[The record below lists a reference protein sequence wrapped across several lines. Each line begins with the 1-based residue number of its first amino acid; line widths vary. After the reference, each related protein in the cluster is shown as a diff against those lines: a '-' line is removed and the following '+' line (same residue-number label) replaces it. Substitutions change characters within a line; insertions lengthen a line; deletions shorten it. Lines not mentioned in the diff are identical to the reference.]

1 MSSTINSFDKN
12 EIIMDRYEILAE
24 IGSGGFAT
32 TYKAMDHS
40 LDIPVAI
47 KAFHKHTGASMD
59 EAVKEAKIAAG
70 LYELEGIASARDFF
84 WYKETPCIIMDYVDG
99 TSIKDYVREHGRIRG
114 DKMLILIKPL
124 LQSLIKIHEKGIL
137 HRDISADN
145 ILLTEDG
152 RLKLIDF
159 GAARLSQ
166 NAQGDEYTIIFKRGF
181 APIEQCSAGGKQGPW
196 TDVYGICATMYY
208 MITGIVPDDS
218 VSRLIEDKQLPL
230 ERIDGVRLTPQ
241 AMSCIMKGLAV
252 RPEKRF
258 QSMSEF
264 YTALYAAKPSTLANI
279 LNNTTIQGGKVEN
292 GEANFTEKLLEDME
306 LSISHKKSR
315 RKKQI
320 IIGAVV
326 AVLLILSGSIWG
338 ILQHRS
344 TVKDQI
350 PHAPASSITPAI
362 NSTSAEPDADLHSSD
377 NPADAD
383 ADSTDT
389 PANAPDDP
397 DSSNTPANQPGN
409 SSSGNNSGNSAKKPA
424 IPALAKTP
432 AAPLPRRLPLR
443 KSQTPPR
450 RKRQNRLPRK
460 TTLTAIWMVFR
471 KDFPMKHYVINSSE
485 DILTQ
490 LHNQH
495 YQRTDLFLIR
505 KWRPAHVT
513 GSKQH
518 TITDPDNV
526 SERSGQNPADTAT
539 TDISDELR
547 QEAYLN
553 FYRQVKPFK
562 LASRQTIQRW
572 FGIGGYAVPH
582 RRQIL
587 ELALNLHFSLDE
599 TEDYLLHGLSQWN
612 LQVNDY
618 EEMLCMYCLENG
630 QDPETYRFMV
640 DFFETHTDQELR
652 PLQTARTDLLQKSY
666 ATKKSLS
673 VREFLVWMCHN
684 AELFKGYSMTVYSY
698 YVSLL
703 NEAFQYYQKQ
713 TEQDLMLLLERS
725 SYSRWKQTEQET
737 NPLFANETE
746 KDHIR
751 RYLKNVPRRKNN
763 DIAPDDLRTAQ
774 NYYAI
779 AYAPKARISS
789 LLAQLYHNGKSHEPT
804 RNNEM
809 YAELQDF
816 LGEEIQWENEKYIS
830 ELLSMSIQKEQ
841 QMLYQRA
848 FASLQPLDSTD
859 RCPDWITRHLQ
870 SRYPQLS
877 ADLTVKHA
885 TKIISAELKKQKTRV
900 RNIQRSDLLL
910 LIQYTFSVKY
920 DQKLQETLAP
930 YNREDATKGFLTL
943 ANTILTSCN
952 MRKVN
957 AQYRLDQLLL
967 SCITDEEIILLG
979 DLLDKTFFWT
989 D

>member
-218 VSRLIEDKQLPL
+218 VSRLIEDKLLPL

-350 PHAPASSITPAI
+350 PHAPASSITPAV

-409 SSSGNNSGNSAKKPA
+409 SGSGNNSGNSGKK
-424 IPALAKTP
+424 TG
-432 AAPLPRRLPLR
+432 
-443 KSQTPPR
+443 SG
-450 RKRQNRLPRK
+450 
-460 TTLTAIWMVFR
+460 
-471 KDFPMKHYVINSSE
+471 NSSG
-485 DILTQ
+485 
-490 LHNQH
+490 NS
-495 YQRTDLFLIR
+495 
-505 KWRPAHVT
+505 
-513 GSKQH
+513 GSGK
-518 TITDPDNV
+518 N
-526 SERSGQNPADTAT
+526 SGSSSGNSGSGKNFGSSSSKAT
-539 TDISDELR
+539 TS
-547 QEAYLN
+547 
-553 FYRQVKPFK
+553 
-562 LASRQTIQRW
+562 
-572 FGIGGYAVPH
+572 
-582 RRQIL
+582 
-587 ELALNLHFSLDE
+587 
-599 TEDYLLHGLSQWN
+599 
-612 LQVNDY
+612 
-618 EEMLCMYCLENG
+618 
-630 QDPETYRFMV
+630 
-640 DFFETHTDQELR
+640 
-652 PLQTARTDLLQKSY
+652 
-666 ATKKSLS
+666 KKS
-673 VREFLVWMCHN
+673 
-684 AELFKGYSMTVYSY
+684 G
-698 YVSLL
+698 
-703 NEAFQYYQKQ
+703 
-713 TEQDLMLLLERS
+713 S
-725 SYSRWKQTEQET
+725 SNSSGSAKSSGGSSSKATT
-737 NPLFANETE
+737 SKKSGSGNSSGSA
-746 KDHIR
+746 
-751 RYLKNVPRRKNN
+751 KNSGGSSSK
-763 DIAPDDLRTAQ
+763 ATT
-774 NYYAI
+774 
-779 AYAPKARISS
+779 APK
-789 LLAQLYHNGKSHEPT
+789 KSNTAPKKTAKPT
-804 RNNEM
+804 SPKN
-809 YAELQDF
+809 DF
-816 LGEEIQWENEKYIS
+816 
-830 ELLSMSIQKEQ
+830 
-841 QMLYQRA
+841 
-848 FASLQPLDSTD
+848 D
-859 RCPDWITRHLQ
+859 
-870 SRYPQLS
+870 
-877 ADLTVKHA
+877 
-885 TKIISAELKKQKTRV
+885 
-900 RNIQRSDLLL
+900 
-910 LIQYTFSVKY
+910 
-920 DQKLQETLAP
+920 
-930 YNREDATKGFLTL
+930 
-943 ANTILTSCN
+943 
-952 MRKVN
+952 
-957 AQYRLDQLLL
+957 
-967 SCITDEEIILLG
+967 G
-979 DLLDKTFFWT
+979 DLDGI
-989 D
+989 

>member
-218 VSRLIEDKQLPL
+218 VSRLIEDKLLPL

-252 RPEKRF
+252 RPEKRY

-264 YTALYAAKPSTLANI
+264 YTALYAAKPSTLSNI

-320 IIGAVV
+320 IIGTVV

-362 NSTSAEPDADLHSSD
+362 NSTSAEPDKDLHSSD
-377 NPADAD
+377 NPAEAD

-409 SSSGNNSGNSAKKPA
+409 TGKKTGSGNSSDNSGSGKSSGGSSSKATTSKKSGSGNSSGSAKSSGGSSSKATTSKKSASGNSSGSTKSSGDSSSKATTSKKSGSGNSSGSAKSSGGSSSKATTAPKKSNTAPKKTAKPA
-424 IPALAKTP
+424 SP
-432 AAPLPRRLPLR
+432 
-443 KSQTPPR
+443 
-450 RKRQNRLPRK
+450 
-460 TTLTAIWMVFR
+460 
-471 KDFPMKHYVINSSE
+471 
-485 DILTQ
+485 
-490 LHNQH
+490 
-495 YQRTDLFLIR
+495 
-505 KWRPAHVT
+505 
-513 GSKQH
+513 
-518 TITDPDNV
+518 
-526 SERSGQNPADTAT
+526 
-539 TDISDELR
+539 
-547 QEAYLN
+547 
-553 FYRQVKPFK
+553 
-562 LASRQTIQRW
+562 
-572 FGIGGYAVPH
+572 
-582 RRQIL
+582 
-587 ELALNLHFSLDE
+587 
-599 TEDYLLHGLSQWN
+599 
-612 LQVNDY
+612 
-618 EEMLCMYCLENG
+618 
-630 QDPETYRFMV
+630 
-640 DFFETHTDQELR
+640 
-652 PLQTARTDLLQKSY
+652 
-666 ATKKSLS
+666 
-673 VREFLVWMCHN
+673 
-684 AELFKGYSMTVYSY
+684 
-698 YVSLL
+698 
-703 NEAFQYYQKQ
+703 
-713 TEQDLMLLLERS
+713 
-725 SYSRWKQTEQET
+725 
-737 NPLFANETE
+737 
-746 KDHIR
+746 
-751 RYLKNVPRRKNN
+751 KNN
-763 DIAPDDLRTAQ
+763 FD
-774 NYYAI
+774 
-779 AYAPKARISS
+779 
-789 LLAQLYHNGKSHEPT
+789 
-804 RNNEM
+804 
-809 YAELQDF
+809 
-816 LGEEIQWENEKYIS
+816 
-830 ELLSMSIQKEQ
+830 
-841 QMLYQRA
+841 
-848 FASLQPLDSTD
+848 
-859 RCPDWITRHLQ
+859 
-870 SRYPQLS
+870 
-877 ADLTVKHA
+877 
-885 TKIISAELKKQKTRV
+885 
-900 RNIQRSDLLL
+900 
-910 LIQYTFSVKY
+910 
-920 DQKLQETLAP
+920 
-930 YNREDATKGFLTL
+930 
-943 ANTILTSCN
+943 
-952 MRKVN
+952 
-957 AQYRLDQLLL
+957 
-967 SCITDEEIILLG
+967 G
-979 DLLDKTFFWT
+979 DLDGI
-989 D
+989 

>member
-218 VSRLIEDKQLPL
+218 VSRLIEDKLLPL

-350 PHAPASSITPAI
+350 PHAPASSITPAV

-377 NPADAD
+377 NPAD

-409 SSSGNNSGNSAKKPA
+409 SGSGNNSGNSGKKNGNSGSGKNSGSSSGNSGSDKNFGNSSSKA
-424 IPALAKTP
+424 TTSKKSGSGNSSGSAKTSGGSSSK
-432 AAPLPRRLPLR
+432 ATTSK
-443 KSQTPPR
+443 KSGSG
-450 RKRQNRLPRK
+450 
-460 TTLTAIWMVFR
+460 
-471 KDFPMKHYVINSSE
+471 NSS
-485 DILTQ
+485 
-490 LHNQH
+490 
-495 YQRTDLFLIR
+495 
-505 KWRPAHVT
+505 
-513 GSKQH
+513 GSAK
-518 TITDPDNV
+518 
-526 SERSGQNPADTAT
+526 RSGGSSSKAT
-539 TDISDELR
+539 T
-547 QEAYLN
+547 A
-553 FYRQVKPFK
+553 P
-562 LASRQTIQRW
+562 
-572 FGIGGYAVPH
+572 
-582 RRQIL
+582 
-587 ELALNLHFSLDE
+587 
-599 TEDYLLHGLSQWN
+599 
-612 LQVNDY
+612 
-618 EEMLCMYCLENG
+618 
-630 QDPETYRFMV
+630 
-640 DFFETHTDQELR
+640 
-652 PLQTARTDLLQKSY
+652 
-666 ATKKSLS
+666 KKS
-673 VREFLVWMCHN
+673 N
-684 AELFKGYSMTVYSY
+684 T
-698 YVSLL
+698 
-703 NEAFQYYQKQ
+703 
-713 TEQDLMLLLERS
+713 
-725 SYSRWKQTEQET
+725 
-737 NPLFANETE
+737 
-746 KDHIR
+746 
-751 RYLKNVPRRKNN
+751 
-763 DIAPDDLRTAQ
+763 
-774 NYYAI
+774 
-779 AYAPKARISS
+779 APKKTA
-789 LLAQLYHNGKSHEPT
+789 KPT
-804 RNNEM
+804 SPKN
-809 YAELQDF
+809 DF
-816 LGEEIQWENEKYIS
+816 
-830 ELLSMSIQKEQ
+830 
-841 QMLYQRA
+841 
-848 FASLQPLDSTD
+848 D
-859 RCPDWITRHLQ
+859 
-870 SRYPQLS
+870 
-877 ADLTVKHA
+877 
-885 TKIISAELKKQKTRV
+885 
-900 RNIQRSDLLL
+900 
-910 LIQYTFSVKY
+910 
-920 DQKLQETLAP
+920 
-930 YNREDATKGFLTL
+930 
-943 ANTILTSCN
+943 
-952 MRKVN
+952 
-957 AQYRLDQLLL
+957 
-967 SCITDEEIILLG
+967 G
-979 DLLDKTFFWT
+979 DLDGI
-989 D
+989 

>member
-218 VSRLIEDKQLPL
+218 VSRLIEDKLLPL

-350 PHAPASSITPAI
+350 PHAPASSITPAV

-409 SSSGNNSGNSAKKPA
+409 SGSGNNSGNSGKKNGSGNSSGNSGSGKNSGSSSGNSGSDKNFGRSSSKATTSKKSSSGNSSGSAKNSGDSSSKATTSKKSGSGNSSGSAKNSGGSSSKATTAPKKSNTAPKKTAKPA
-424 IPALAKTP
+424 SP
-432 AAPLPRRLPLR
+432 
-443 KSQTPPR
+443 
-450 RKRQNRLPRK
+450 
-460 TTLTAIWMVFR
+460 
-471 KDFPMKHYVINSSE
+471 
-485 DILTQ
+485 
-490 LHNQH
+490 
-495 YQRTDLFLIR
+495 
-505 KWRPAHVT
+505 
-513 GSKQH
+513 
-518 TITDPDNV
+518 
-526 SERSGQNPADTAT
+526 
-539 TDISDELR
+539 
-547 QEAYLN
+547 
-553 FYRQVKPFK
+553 
-562 LASRQTIQRW
+562 
-572 FGIGGYAVPH
+572 
-582 RRQIL
+582 
-587 ELALNLHFSLDE
+587 
-599 TEDYLLHGLSQWN
+599 
-612 LQVNDY
+612 
-618 EEMLCMYCLENG
+618 
-630 QDPETYRFMV
+630 
-640 DFFETHTDQELR
+640 
-652 PLQTARTDLLQKSY
+652 
-666 ATKKSLS
+666 
-673 VREFLVWMCHN
+673 
-684 AELFKGYSMTVYSY
+684 
-698 YVSLL
+698 
-703 NEAFQYYQKQ
+703 
-713 TEQDLMLLLERS
+713 
-725 SYSRWKQTEQET
+725 
-737 NPLFANETE
+737 
-746 KDHIR
+746 
-751 RYLKNVPRRKNN
+751 KNN
-763 DIAPDDLRTAQ
+763 FD
-774 NYYAI
+774 
-779 AYAPKARISS
+779 
-789 LLAQLYHNGKSHEPT
+789 
-804 RNNEM
+804 
-809 YAELQDF
+809 
-816 LGEEIQWENEKYIS
+816 
-830 ELLSMSIQKEQ
+830 
-841 QMLYQRA
+841 
-848 FASLQPLDSTD
+848 
-859 RCPDWITRHLQ
+859 
-870 SRYPQLS
+870 
-877 ADLTVKHA
+877 
-885 TKIISAELKKQKTRV
+885 
-900 RNIQRSDLLL
+900 
-910 LIQYTFSVKY
+910 
-920 DQKLQETLAP
+920 
-930 YNREDATKGFLTL
+930 
-943 ANTILTSCN
+943 
-952 MRKVN
+952 
-957 AQYRLDQLLL
+957 
-967 SCITDEEIILLG
+967 G
-979 DLLDKTFFWT
+979 DLDGI
-989 D
+989 

>member
-218 VSRLIEDKQLPL
+218 VSRLIEDKLLPL

-350 PHAPASSITPAI
+350 PHAPASSITPAV

-409 SSSGNNSGNSAKKPA
+409 SGSGNNSGNSGKKNG
-424 IPALAKTP
+424 
-432 AAPLPRRLPLR
+432 
-443 KSQTPPR
+443 SS
-450 RKRQNRLPRK
+450 
-460 TTLTAIWMVFR
+460 
-471 KDFPMKHYVINSSE
+471 NSSG
-485 DILTQ
+485 
-490 LHNQH
+490 NS
-495 YQRTDLFLIR
+495 
-505 KWRPAHVT
+505 
-513 GSKQH
+513 GSGKNSRSSSGNSGSDKNSRSSGKNSSGSSSKA
-518 TITDPDNV
+518 TTSKKSDSGN
-526 SERSGQNPADTAT
+526 SSGSAKSSGGSSSKATTSKKSGSGNSSGSAKRSGGSSSKAT
-539 TDISDELR
+539 T
-547 QEAYLN
+547 A
-553 FYRQVKPFK
+553 P
-562 LASRQTIQRW
+562 
-572 FGIGGYAVPH
+572 
-582 RRQIL
+582 
-587 ELALNLHFSLDE
+587 
-599 TEDYLLHGLSQWN
+599 
-612 LQVNDY
+612 
-618 EEMLCMYCLENG
+618 
-630 QDPETYRFMV
+630 
-640 DFFETHTDQELR
+640 
-652 PLQTARTDLLQKSY
+652 
-666 ATKKSLS
+666 KKS
-673 VREFLVWMCHN
+673 N
-684 AELFKGYSMTVYSY
+684 T
-698 YVSLL
+698 
-703 NEAFQYYQKQ
+703 
-713 TEQDLMLLLERS
+713 
-725 SYSRWKQTEQET
+725 
-737 NPLFANETE
+737 
-746 KDHIR
+746 
-751 RYLKNVPRRKNN
+751 
-763 DIAPDDLRTAQ
+763 
-774 NYYAI
+774 
-779 AYAPKARISS
+779 APKKTA
-789 LLAQLYHNGKSHEPT
+789 KPT
-804 RNNEM
+804 SPKN
-809 YAELQDF
+809 DF
-816 LGEEIQWENEKYIS
+816 
-830 ELLSMSIQKEQ
+830 
-841 QMLYQRA
+841 
-848 FASLQPLDSTD
+848 D
-859 RCPDWITRHLQ
+859 
-870 SRYPQLS
+870 
-877 ADLTVKHA
+877 
-885 TKIISAELKKQKTRV
+885 
-900 RNIQRSDLLL
+900 
-910 LIQYTFSVKY
+910 
-920 DQKLQETLAP
+920 
-930 YNREDATKGFLTL
+930 
-943 ANTILTSCN
+943 
-952 MRKVN
+952 
-957 AQYRLDQLLL
+957 
-967 SCITDEEIILLG
+967 G
-979 DLLDKTFFWT
+979 DLDGI
-989 D
+989 

>member
-114 DKMLILIKPL
+114 DKLLILIKPL

-218 VSRLIEDKQLPL
+218 VSRLIEDKLLPL

-252 RPEKRF
+252 RPEKRY

-326 AVLLILSGSIWG
+326 VVLLILSGIIWG

-350 PHAPASSITPAI
+350 PPDPASSITPAI

-377 NPADAD
+377 KPTNAD

-389 PANAPDDP
+389 PANAPDGP
-397 DSSNTPANQPGN
+397 DISNTPANQPGN
-409 SSSGNNSGNSAKKPA
+409 TGKKTGSGNSSGNSGSGKNSGSSSSKATTSKKSGSGNSSGSAKSSGGSSSKATTAPKKSNTAPKKTAKPA
-424 IPALAKTP
+424 SP
-432 AAPLPRRLPLR
+432 
-443 KSQTPPR
+443 
-450 RKRQNRLPRK
+450 
-460 TTLTAIWMVFR
+460 
-471 KDFPMKHYVINSSE
+471 
-485 DILTQ
+485 
-490 LHNQH
+490 
-495 YQRTDLFLIR
+495 
-505 KWRPAHVT
+505 
-513 GSKQH
+513 
-518 TITDPDNV
+518 
-526 SERSGQNPADTAT
+526 
-539 TDISDELR
+539 
-547 QEAYLN
+547 
-553 FYRQVKPFK
+553 
-562 LASRQTIQRW
+562 
-572 FGIGGYAVPH
+572 
-582 RRQIL
+582 
-587 ELALNLHFSLDE
+587 
-599 TEDYLLHGLSQWN
+599 
-612 LQVNDY
+612 
-618 EEMLCMYCLENG
+618 
-630 QDPETYRFMV
+630 
-640 DFFETHTDQELR
+640 
-652 PLQTARTDLLQKSY
+652 
-666 ATKKSLS
+666 
-673 VREFLVWMCHN
+673 
-684 AELFKGYSMTVYSY
+684 
-698 YVSLL
+698 
-703 NEAFQYYQKQ
+703 
-713 TEQDLMLLLERS
+713 
-725 SYSRWKQTEQET
+725 
-737 NPLFANETE
+737 
-746 KDHIR
+746 
-751 RYLKNVPRRKNN
+751 KNN
-763 DIAPDDLRTAQ
+763 FD
-774 NYYAI
+774 
-779 AYAPKARISS
+779 
-789 LLAQLYHNGKSHEPT
+789 
-804 RNNEM
+804 
-809 YAELQDF
+809 
-816 LGEEIQWENEKYIS
+816 
-830 ELLSMSIQKEQ
+830 
-841 QMLYQRA
+841 
-848 FASLQPLDSTD
+848 
-859 RCPDWITRHLQ
+859 
-870 SRYPQLS
+870 
-877 ADLTVKHA
+877 
-885 TKIISAELKKQKTRV
+885 
-900 RNIQRSDLLL
+900 
-910 LIQYTFSVKY
+910 
-920 DQKLQETLAP
+920 
-930 YNREDATKGFLTL
+930 
-943 ANTILTSCN
+943 
-952 MRKVN
+952 
-957 AQYRLDQLLL
+957 
-967 SCITDEEIILLG
+967 G
-979 DLLDKTFFWT
+979 DLDGI
-989 D
+989 

>member
-181 APIEQCSAGGKQGPW
+181 APIEQCSAGGKQGSW

-218 VSRLIEDKQLPL
+218 VSRLIEDKLLPL

-350 PHAPASSITPAI
+350 PHAPASSITPAV

-409 SSSGNNSGNSAKKPA
+409 SGSGNNSGNSGKKTGSGNSSGNSGSGKNSGSSSGNSGSGKNFGSSSSKATTSKKSGSGNSSGSAKSSGGSSSKATTSKKSGSGNSSGSAKNSGGSSSKATTSKKSGSGNSSGSAKNSGGSSSKATTAPKKSNTAPKKTAKPA
-424 IPALAKTP
+424 SP
-432 AAPLPRRLPLR
+432 
-443 KSQTPPR
+443 
-450 RKRQNRLPRK
+450 
-460 TTLTAIWMVFR
+460 
-471 KDFPMKHYVINSSE
+471 
-485 DILTQ
+485 
-490 LHNQH
+490 
-495 YQRTDLFLIR
+495 
-505 KWRPAHVT
+505 
-513 GSKQH
+513 
-518 TITDPDNV
+518 
-526 SERSGQNPADTAT
+526 
-539 TDISDELR
+539 
-547 QEAYLN
+547 
-553 FYRQVKPFK
+553 
-562 LASRQTIQRW
+562 
-572 FGIGGYAVPH
+572 
-582 RRQIL
+582 
-587 ELALNLHFSLDE
+587 
-599 TEDYLLHGLSQWN
+599 
-612 LQVNDY
+612 
-618 EEMLCMYCLENG
+618 
-630 QDPETYRFMV
+630 
-640 DFFETHTDQELR
+640 
-652 PLQTARTDLLQKSY
+652 
-666 ATKKSLS
+666 
-673 VREFLVWMCHN
+673 
-684 AELFKGYSMTVYSY
+684 
-698 YVSLL
+698 
-703 NEAFQYYQKQ
+703 
-713 TEQDLMLLLERS
+713 
-725 SYSRWKQTEQET
+725 
-737 NPLFANETE
+737 
-746 KDHIR
+746 
-751 RYLKNVPRRKNN
+751 KNN
-763 DIAPDDLRTAQ
+763 FD
-774 NYYAI
+774 
-779 AYAPKARISS
+779 
-789 LLAQLYHNGKSHEPT
+789 
-804 RNNEM
+804 
-809 YAELQDF
+809 
-816 LGEEIQWENEKYIS
+816 
-830 ELLSMSIQKEQ
+830 
-841 QMLYQRA
+841 
-848 FASLQPLDSTD
+848 
-859 RCPDWITRHLQ
+859 
-870 SRYPQLS
+870 
-877 ADLTVKHA
+877 
-885 TKIISAELKKQKTRV
+885 
-900 RNIQRSDLLL
+900 
-910 LIQYTFSVKY
+910 
-920 DQKLQETLAP
+920 
-930 YNREDATKGFLTL
+930 
-943 ANTILTSCN
+943 
-952 MRKVN
+952 
-957 AQYRLDQLLL
+957 
-967 SCITDEEIILLG
+967 G
-979 DLLDKTFFWT
+979 DLDGI
-989 D
+989 

>member
-218 VSRLIEDKQLPL
+218 VSRLIEDKLLPL

-350 PHAPASSITPAI
+350 PHAPASSITPAV

-409 SSSGNNSGNSAKKPA
+409 SGSGNNSGNSGKKTGSGNSSGNSGSGKNSGSSSGNSGSGKKSGSSSGNSGSGKNFGSSSSKATTSKKSGSGNSSGSAKSSGGSSSKATTSKKSGSGNSSGSAKNSGGSSSKATTAPKKSNTAPKKTAKPA
-424 IPALAKTP
+424 SP
-432 AAPLPRRLPLR
+432 
-443 KSQTPPR
+443 
-450 RKRQNRLPRK
+450 
-460 TTLTAIWMVFR
+460 
-471 KDFPMKHYVINSSE
+471 
-485 DILTQ
+485 
-490 LHNQH
+490 
-495 YQRTDLFLIR
+495 
-505 KWRPAHVT
+505 
-513 GSKQH
+513 
-518 TITDPDNV
+518 
-526 SERSGQNPADTAT
+526 
-539 TDISDELR
+539 
-547 QEAYLN
+547 
-553 FYRQVKPFK
+553 
-562 LASRQTIQRW
+562 
-572 FGIGGYAVPH
+572 
-582 RRQIL
+582 
-587 ELALNLHFSLDE
+587 
-599 TEDYLLHGLSQWN
+599 
-612 LQVNDY
+612 
-618 EEMLCMYCLENG
+618 
-630 QDPETYRFMV
+630 
-640 DFFETHTDQELR
+640 
-652 PLQTARTDLLQKSY
+652 
-666 ATKKSLS
+666 
-673 VREFLVWMCHN
+673 
-684 AELFKGYSMTVYSY
+684 
-698 YVSLL
+698 
-703 NEAFQYYQKQ
+703 
-713 TEQDLMLLLERS
+713 
-725 SYSRWKQTEQET
+725 
-737 NPLFANETE
+737 
-746 KDHIR
+746 
-751 RYLKNVPRRKNN
+751 KNN
-763 DIAPDDLRTAQ
+763 FD
-774 NYYAI
+774 
-779 AYAPKARISS
+779 
-789 LLAQLYHNGKSHEPT
+789 
-804 RNNEM
+804 
-809 YAELQDF
+809 
-816 LGEEIQWENEKYIS
+816 
-830 ELLSMSIQKEQ
+830 
-841 QMLYQRA
+841 
-848 FASLQPLDSTD
+848 
-859 RCPDWITRHLQ
+859 
-870 SRYPQLS
+870 
-877 ADLTVKHA
+877 
-885 TKIISAELKKQKTRV
+885 
-900 RNIQRSDLLL
+900 
-910 LIQYTFSVKY
+910 
-920 DQKLQETLAP
+920 
-930 YNREDATKGFLTL
+930 
-943 ANTILTSCN
+943 
-952 MRKVN
+952 
-957 AQYRLDQLLL
+957 
-967 SCITDEEIILLG
+967 G
-979 DLLDKTFFWT
+979 DLDGI
-989 D
+989 

>member
-196 TDVYGICATMYY
+196 TDVYGICDTMYY

-218 VSRLIEDKQLPL
+218 VSRLIEDKLLPL
-230 ERIDGVRLTPQ
+230 ERIDGVRLMPQ

-306 LSISHKKSR
+306 LSISHKKSKK
-315 RKKQI
+315 KKQI

-409 SSSGNNSGNSAKKPA
+409 SGKKNGSGNSSGNSGSGKNSGSSSSKVTTSKKSGSGNSGKNSGGSSGNSGSGKNSRSSSGNSGSGKNSGSSSGNSGSGKNFGSSSSRATTSKKSGSGNSGKNSGGSSSKATTAPKKSNTAPKKTAKPA
-424 IPALAKTP
+424 SPK
-432 AAPLPRRLPLR
+432 
-443 KSQTPPR
+443 
-450 RKRQNRLPRK
+450 N
-460 TTLTAIWMVFR
+460 
-471 KDFPMKHYVINSSE
+471 DF
-485 DILTQ
+485 D
-490 LHNQH
+490 
-495 YQRTDLFLIR
+495 
-505 KWRPAHVT
+505 
-513 GSKQH
+513 
-518 TITDPDNV
+518 
-526 SERSGQNPADTAT
+526 
-539 TDISDELR
+539 
-547 QEAYLN
+547 
-553 FYRQVKPFK
+553 
-562 LASRQTIQRW
+562 
-572 FGIGGYAVPH
+572 
-582 RRQIL
+582 
-587 ELALNLHFSLDE
+587 
-599 TEDYLLHGLSQWN
+599 
-612 LQVNDY
+612 
-618 EEMLCMYCLENG
+618 
-630 QDPETYRFMV
+630 
-640 DFFETHTDQELR
+640 
-652 PLQTARTDLLQKSY
+652 
-666 ATKKSLS
+666 
-673 VREFLVWMCHN
+673 
-684 AELFKGYSMTVYSY
+684 
-698 YVSLL
+698 
-703 NEAFQYYQKQ
+703 
-713 TEQDLMLLLERS
+713 
-725 SYSRWKQTEQET
+725 
-737 NPLFANETE
+737 
-746 KDHIR
+746 
-751 RYLKNVPRRKNN
+751 
-763 DIAPDDLRTAQ
+763 
-774 NYYAI
+774 
-779 AYAPKARISS
+779 
-789 LLAQLYHNGKSHEPT
+789 
-804 RNNEM
+804 
-809 YAELQDF
+809 
-816 LGEEIQWENEKYIS
+816 
-830 ELLSMSIQKEQ
+830 
-841 QMLYQRA
+841 
-848 FASLQPLDSTD
+848 
-859 RCPDWITRHLQ
+859 
-870 SRYPQLS
+870 
-877 ADLTVKHA
+877 
-885 TKIISAELKKQKTRV
+885 
-900 RNIQRSDLLL
+900 
-910 LIQYTFSVKY
+910 
-920 DQKLQETLAP
+920 
-930 YNREDATKGFLTL
+930 
-943 ANTILTSCN
+943 
-952 MRKVN
+952 
-957 AQYRLDQLLL
+957 
-967 SCITDEEIILLG
+967 G
-979 DLLDKTFFWT
+979 DLDGI
-989 D
+989 

>member
-218 VSRLIEDKQLPL
+218 VSRLIEDKLLPL

-326 AVLLILSGSIWG
+326 AVLLILSGGIWG

-409 SSSGNNSGNSAKKPA
+409 SGKKNGSGNSSGNSGSGKNSGSSSSKVTTSKKSGSGNSGK
-424 IPALAKTP
+424 
-432 AAPLPRRLPLR
+432 
-443 KSQTPPR
+443 
-450 RKRQNRLPRK
+450 
-460 TTLTAIWMVFR
+460 
-471 KDFPMKHYVINSSE
+471 NSG
-485 DILTQ
+485 
-490 LHNQH
+490 
-495 YQRTDLFLIR
+495 
-505 KWRPAHVT
+505 
-513 GSKQH
+513 GSSGNSGSGK
-518 TITDPDNV
+518 N
-526 SERSGQNPADTAT
+526 SRSSSGNSGSGKNSGSSSGNSGSGKNFGSSSSRAT
-539 TDISDELR
+539 TS
-547 QEAYLN
+547 
-553 FYRQVKPFK
+553 
-562 LASRQTIQRW
+562 
-572 FGIGGYAVPH
+572 
-582 RRQIL
+582 
-587 ELALNLHFSLDE
+587 
-599 TEDYLLHGLSQWN
+599 
-612 LQVNDY
+612 
-618 EEMLCMYCLENG
+618 
-630 QDPETYRFMV
+630 
-640 DFFETHTDQELR
+640 
-652 PLQTARTDLLQKSY
+652 
-666 ATKKSLS
+666 KKSGS
-673 VREFLVWMCHN
+673 GN
-684 AELFKGYSMTVYSY
+684 SGKNSGGSSSKATTAPKKSNTAPKKTAKP
-698 YVSLL
+698 VS
-703 NEAFQYYQKQ
+703 
-713 TEQDLMLLLERS
+713 
-725 SYSRWKQTEQET
+725 
-737 NPLFANETE
+737 P
-746 KDHIR
+746 
-751 RYLKNVPRRKNN
+751 KNN
-763 DIAPDDLRTAQ
+763 FD
-774 NYYAI
+774 
-779 AYAPKARISS
+779 
-789 LLAQLYHNGKSHEPT
+789 
-804 RNNEM
+804 
-809 YAELQDF
+809 
-816 LGEEIQWENEKYIS
+816 
-830 ELLSMSIQKEQ
+830 
-841 QMLYQRA
+841 
-848 FASLQPLDSTD
+848 
-859 RCPDWITRHLQ
+859 
-870 SRYPQLS
+870 
-877 ADLTVKHA
+877 
-885 TKIISAELKKQKTRV
+885 
-900 RNIQRSDLLL
+900 
-910 LIQYTFSVKY
+910 
-920 DQKLQETLAP
+920 
-930 YNREDATKGFLTL
+930 
-943 ANTILTSCN
+943 
-952 MRKVN
+952 
-957 AQYRLDQLLL
+957 
-967 SCITDEEIILLG
+967 G
-979 DLLDKTFFWT
+979 DLDGI
-989 D
+989 

>member
-218 VSRLIEDKQLPL
+218 VSRLIEDKLLPL

-350 PHAPASSITPAI
+350 PHAPASSITPAV

-397 DSSNTPANQPGN
+397 DSSNTPADQPGN
-409 SSSGNNSGNSAKKPA
+409 SGSGNNSGNSGKKTGSGNSSGNSGSGKNSGSSSGNSGSGKNFGSSSSKATTSKKSGSGNSSGSAKSSGGSSSKATTSKKSGSGNSSGSAKNSGGSSSKATTAPKKSNTAPKKTAKPA
-424 IPALAKTP
+424 SP
-432 AAPLPRRLPLR
+432 
-443 KSQTPPR
+443 
-450 RKRQNRLPRK
+450 
-460 TTLTAIWMVFR
+460 
-471 KDFPMKHYVINSSE
+471 
-485 DILTQ
+485 
-490 LHNQH
+490 
-495 YQRTDLFLIR
+495 
-505 KWRPAHVT
+505 
-513 GSKQH
+513 
-518 TITDPDNV
+518 
-526 SERSGQNPADTAT
+526 
-539 TDISDELR
+539 
-547 QEAYLN
+547 
-553 FYRQVKPFK
+553 
-562 LASRQTIQRW
+562 
-572 FGIGGYAVPH
+572 
-582 RRQIL
+582 
-587 ELALNLHFSLDE
+587 
-599 TEDYLLHGLSQWN
+599 
-612 LQVNDY
+612 
-618 EEMLCMYCLENG
+618 
-630 QDPETYRFMV
+630 
-640 DFFETHTDQELR
+640 
-652 PLQTARTDLLQKSY
+652 
-666 ATKKSLS
+666 
-673 VREFLVWMCHN
+673 
-684 AELFKGYSMTVYSY
+684 
-698 YVSLL
+698 
-703 NEAFQYYQKQ
+703 
-713 TEQDLMLLLERS
+713 
-725 SYSRWKQTEQET
+725 
-737 NPLFANETE
+737 
-746 KDHIR
+746 
-751 RYLKNVPRRKNN
+751 KNN
-763 DIAPDDLRTAQ
+763 FD
-774 NYYAI
+774 
-779 AYAPKARISS
+779 
-789 LLAQLYHNGKSHEPT
+789 
-804 RNNEM
+804 
-809 YAELQDF
+809 
-816 LGEEIQWENEKYIS
+816 
-830 ELLSMSIQKEQ
+830 
-841 QMLYQRA
+841 
-848 FASLQPLDSTD
+848 
-859 RCPDWITRHLQ
+859 
-870 SRYPQLS
+870 
-877 ADLTVKHA
+877 
-885 TKIISAELKKQKTRV
+885 
-900 RNIQRSDLLL
+900 
-910 LIQYTFSVKY
+910 
-920 DQKLQETLAP
+920 
-930 YNREDATKGFLTL
+930 
-943 ANTILTSCN
+943 
-952 MRKVN
+952 
-957 AQYRLDQLLL
+957 
-967 SCITDEEIILLG
+967 G
-979 DLLDKTFFWT
+979 DLDGI
-989 D
+989 

>member
-218 VSRLIEDKQLPL
+218 VSRLIEDKLLPL

-252 RPEKRF
+252 RPEKRY

-320 IIGAVV
+320 IIGAIV
-326 AVLLILSGSIWG
+326 AILLILSGITWG

-350 PHAPASSITPAI
+350 PPDPASSITPAI

-377 NPADAD
+377 KPTNAN

-389 PANAPDDP
+389 PAIAPDDP

-409 SSSGNNSGNSAKKPA
+409 TGKKTGSGNSSGSTKSSGDSSSKATTSKKSGSGNSSGSAKSSGGSSSKATTAPKKSNTAPKKTAKPA
-424 IPALAKTP
+424 SP
-432 AAPLPRRLPLR
+432 
-443 KSQTPPR
+443 
-450 RKRQNRLPRK
+450 
-460 TTLTAIWMVFR
+460 
-471 KDFPMKHYVINSSE
+471 
-485 DILTQ
+485 
-490 LHNQH
+490 
-495 YQRTDLFLIR
+495 
-505 KWRPAHVT
+505 
-513 GSKQH
+513 
-518 TITDPDNV
+518 
-526 SERSGQNPADTAT
+526 
-539 TDISDELR
+539 
-547 QEAYLN
+547 
-553 FYRQVKPFK
+553 
-562 LASRQTIQRW
+562 
-572 FGIGGYAVPH
+572 
-582 RRQIL
+582 
-587 ELALNLHFSLDE
+587 
-599 TEDYLLHGLSQWN
+599 
-612 LQVNDY
+612 
-618 EEMLCMYCLENG
+618 
-630 QDPETYRFMV
+630 
-640 DFFETHTDQELR
+640 
-652 PLQTARTDLLQKSY
+652 
-666 ATKKSLS
+666 
-673 VREFLVWMCHN
+673 
-684 AELFKGYSMTVYSY
+684 
-698 YVSLL
+698 
-703 NEAFQYYQKQ
+703 
-713 TEQDLMLLLERS
+713 
-725 SYSRWKQTEQET
+725 
-737 NPLFANETE
+737 
-746 KDHIR
+746 
-751 RYLKNVPRRKNN
+751 KNN
-763 DIAPDDLRTAQ
+763 FD
-774 NYYAI
+774 
-779 AYAPKARISS
+779 
-789 LLAQLYHNGKSHEPT
+789 
-804 RNNEM
+804 
-809 YAELQDF
+809 
-816 LGEEIQWENEKYIS
+816 
-830 ELLSMSIQKEQ
+830 
-841 QMLYQRA
+841 
-848 FASLQPLDSTD
+848 
-859 RCPDWITRHLQ
+859 
-870 SRYPQLS
+870 
-877 ADLTVKHA
+877 
-885 TKIISAELKKQKTRV
+885 
-900 RNIQRSDLLL
+900 
-910 LIQYTFSVKY
+910 
-920 DQKLQETLAP
+920 
-930 YNREDATKGFLTL
+930 
-943 ANTILTSCN
+943 
-952 MRKVN
+952 
-957 AQYRLDQLLL
+957 
-967 SCITDEEIILLG
+967 G
-979 DLLDKTFFWT
+979 DLDGI
-989 D
+989 

>member
-218 VSRLIEDKQLPL
+218 VSRLIEDKLLPL

-350 PHAPASSITPAI
+350 PHAPASSITPAV

-377 NPADAD
+377 NPAD

-409 SSSGNNSGNSAKKPA
+409 SGSGNNSGNSGKKTGSGNSSGNSGSGKNSGSSSGNSGSGKNFGSSSSKATTSKKSGSGNSSGSAKSSGGSSSKATTSKKSGSGNSSGSAKNSGGSSSKATTSKKSGSGNSSGSAKNSGGSSSKATTAPKKSNTAPKKTAKPA
-424 IPALAKTP
+424 SP
-432 AAPLPRRLPLR
+432 
-443 KSQTPPR
+443 
-450 RKRQNRLPRK
+450 
-460 TTLTAIWMVFR
+460 
-471 KDFPMKHYVINSSE
+471 
-485 DILTQ
+485 
-490 LHNQH
+490 
-495 YQRTDLFLIR
+495 
-505 KWRPAHVT
+505 
-513 GSKQH
+513 
-518 TITDPDNV
+518 
-526 SERSGQNPADTAT
+526 
-539 TDISDELR
+539 
-547 QEAYLN
+547 
-553 FYRQVKPFK
+553 
-562 LASRQTIQRW
+562 
-572 FGIGGYAVPH
+572 
-582 RRQIL
+582 
-587 ELALNLHFSLDE
+587 
-599 TEDYLLHGLSQWN
+599 
-612 LQVNDY
+612 
-618 EEMLCMYCLENG
+618 
-630 QDPETYRFMV
+630 
-640 DFFETHTDQELR
+640 
-652 PLQTARTDLLQKSY
+652 
-666 ATKKSLS
+666 
-673 VREFLVWMCHN
+673 
-684 AELFKGYSMTVYSY
+684 
-698 YVSLL
+698 
-703 NEAFQYYQKQ
+703 
-713 TEQDLMLLLERS
+713 
-725 SYSRWKQTEQET
+725 
-737 NPLFANETE
+737 
-746 KDHIR
+746 
-751 RYLKNVPRRKNN
+751 KNN
-763 DIAPDDLRTAQ
+763 FD
-774 NYYAI
+774 
-779 AYAPKARISS
+779 
-789 LLAQLYHNGKSHEPT
+789 
-804 RNNEM
+804 
-809 YAELQDF
+809 
-816 LGEEIQWENEKYIS
+816 
-830 ELLSMSIQKEQ
+830 
-841 QMLYQRA
+841 
-848 FASLQPLDSTD
+848 
-859 RCPDWITRHLQ
+859 
-870 SRYPQLS
+870 
-877 ADLTVKHA
+877 
-885 TKIISAELKKQKTRV
+885 
-900 RNIQRSDLLL
+900 
-910 LIQYTFSVKY
+910 
-920 DQKLQETLAP
+920 
-930 YNREDATKGFLTL
+930 
-943 ANTILTSCN
+943 
-952 MRKVN
+952 
-957 AQYRLDQLLL
+957 
-967 SCITDEEIILLG
+967 G
-979 DLLDKTFFWT
+979 DLDGI
-989 D
+989 

>member
-218 VSRLIEDKQLPL
+218 VSRLIEDKLLPL

-350 PHAPASSITPAI
+350 PHAPASSITPAV

-409 SSSGNNSGNSAKKPA
+409 SGSGNNSGNSGKKTGSGNSSGNSGSGKNSGSSSGNSGSGKNFGSSSSKATTSKKSGSGNSSGSAKSSGGSSSKATTSKKSGSGNSSGSAKNSGGSSSKATTSKKSGSGNSSGSAKNSGGSSSKATTAPKKSNTAPKKTAKPA
-424 IPALAKTP
+424 SP
-432 AAPLPRRLPLR
+432 
-443 KSQTPPR
+443 
-450 RKRQNRLPRK
+450 
-460 TTLTAIWMVFR
+460 
-471 KDFPMKHYVINSSE
+471 
-485 DILTQ
+485 
-490 LHNQH
+490 
-495 YQRTDLFLIR
+495 
-505 KWRPAHVT
+505 
-513 GSKQH
+513 
-518 TITDPDNV
+518 
-526 SERSGQNPADTAT
+526 
-539 TDISDELR
+539 
-547 QEAYLN
+547 
-553 FYRQVKPFK
+553 
-562 LASRQTIQRW
+562 
-572 FGIGGYAVPH
+572 
-582 RRQIL
+582 
-587 ELALNLHFSLDE
+587 
-599 TEDYLLHGLSQWN
+599 
-612 LQVNDY
+612 
-618 EEMLCMYCLENG
+618 
-630 QDPETYRFMV
+630 
-640 DFFETHTDQELR
+640 
-652 PLQTARTDLLQKSY
+652 
-666 ATKKSLS
+666 
-673 VREFLVWMCHN
+673 
-684 AELFKGYSMTVYSY
+684 
-698 YVSLL
+698 
-703 NEAFQYYQKQ
+703 
-713 TEQDLMLLLERS
+713 
-725 SYSRWKQTEQET
+725 
-737 NPLFANETE
+737 
-746 KDHIR
+746 
-751 RYLKNVPRRKNN
+751 KNN
-763 DIAPDDLRTAQ
+763 FD
-774 NYYAI
+774 
-779 AYAPKARISS
+779 
-789 LLAQLYHNGKSHEPT
+789 
-804 RNNEM
+804 
-809 YAELQDF
+809 
-816 LGEEIQWENEKYIS
+816 
-830 ELLSMSIQKEQ
+830 
-841 QMLYQRA
+841 
-848 FASLQPLDSTD
+848 
-859 RCPDWITRHLQ
+859 
-870 SRYPQLS
+870 
-877 ADLTVKHA
+877 
-885 TKIISAELKKQKTRV
+885 
-900 RNIQRSDLLL
+900 
-910 LIQYTFSVKY
+910 
-920 DQKLQETLAP
+920 
-930 YNREDATKGFLTL
+930 
-943 ANTILTSCN
+943 
-952 MRKVN
+952 
-957 AQYRLDQLLL
+957 
-967 SCITDEEIILLG
+967 G
-979 DLLDKTFFWT
+979 DLDGI
-989 D
+989 

>member
-218 VSRLIEDKQLPL
+218 VSRLIEDKLLPL

-279 LNNTTIQGGKVEN
+279 LSNTTIQGGKVEN

-326 AVLLILSGSIWG
+326 AVLLILSGGIWG

-383 ADSTDT
+383 STDT

-397 DSSNTPANQPGN
+397 GSSNTPANQPGN
-409 SSSGNNSGNSAKKPA
+409 SDSGKNSGSSSGNSGKNSGGSSGNSGSGKNSRSSSGNSGSGKNSGKNSSGNSGSGKNFGSSSSRATTSKKSGSGNSGKNSGDSSSKATTSKKSGSGSSSGSAKSSGGSSSKATTTPKKSNTAPKKTAKPA
-424 IPALAKTP
+424 SP
-432 AAPLPRRLPLR
+432 
-443 KSQTPPR
+443 
-450 RKRQNRLPRK
+450 
-460 TTLTAIWMVFR
+460 
-471 KDFPMKHYVINSSE
+471 
-485 DILTQ
+485 
-490 LHNQH
+490 
-495 YQRTDLFLIR
+495 
-505 KWRPAHVT
+505 
-513 GSKQH
+513 
-518 TITDPDNV
+518 
-526 SERSGQNPADTAT
+526 
-539 TDISDELR
+539 
-547 QEAYLN
+547 
-553 FYRQVKPFK
+553 
-562 LASRQTIQRW
+562 
-572 FGIGGYAVPH
+572 
-582 RRQIL
+582 
-587 ELALNLHFSLDE
+587 
-599 TEDYLLHGLSQWN
+599 
-612 LQVNDY
+612 
-618 EEMLCMYCLENG
+618 
-630 QDPETYRFMV
+630 
-640 DFFETHTDQELR
+640 
-652 PLQTARTDLLQKSY
+652 
-666 ATKKSLS
+666 
-673 VREFLVWMCHN
+673 
-684 AELFKGYSMTVYSY
+684 
-698 YVSLL
+698 
-703 NEAFQYYQKQ
+703 
-713 TEQDLMLLLERS
+713 
-725 SYSRWKQTEQET
+725 
-737 NPLFANETE
+737 
-746 KDHIR
+746 
-751 RYLKNVPRRKNN
+751 KNN
-763 DIAPDDLRTAQ
+763 FD
-774 NYYAI
+774 
-779 AYAPKARISS
+779 
-789 LLAQLYHNGKSHEPT
+789 
-804 RNNEM
+804 
-809 YAELQDF
+809 
-816 LGEEIQWENEKYIS
+816 
-830 ELLSMSIQKEQ
+830 
-841 QMLYQRA
+841 
-848 FASLQPLDSTD
+848 
-859 RCPDWITRHLQ
+859 
-870 SRYPQLS
+870 
-877 ADLTVKHA
+877 
-885 TKIISAELKKQKTRV
+885 
-900 RNIQRSDLLL
+900 
-910 LIQYTFSVKY
+910 
-920 DQKLQETLAP
+920 
-930 YNREDATKGFLTL
+930 
-943 ANTILTSCN
+943 
-952 MRKVN
+952 
-957 AQYRLDQLLL
+957 
-967 SCITDEEIILLG
+967 G
-979 DLLDKTFFWT
+979 DLDGI
-989 D
+989 

>member
-218 VSRLIEDKQLPL
+218 VSRLIEDKLLPL

-326 AVLLILSGSIWG
+326 AVLLILSGGIWG

-350 PHAPASSITPAI
+350 PHAPASSKTPAV
-362 NSTSAEPDADLHSSD
+362 NSTSAKPDADLHSSD

-409 SSSGNNSGNSAKKPA
+409 SGSGNNSGNSGKNSGGSSGNSGSGKNSRSSSGNSGKNSGSSSGNSGSGKNFGSSSSRATTSKKSGSGNSGKNSGGSSSKATTAPKKSNTAPKKTAKPA
-424 IPALAKTP
+424 SP
-432 AAPLPRRLPLR
+432 
-443 KSQTPPR
+443 
-450 RKRQNRLPRK
+450 
-460 TTLTAIWMVFR
+460 
-471 KDFPMKHYVINSSE
+471 
-485 DILTQ
+485 
-490 LHNQH
+490 
-495 YQRTDLFLIR
+495 
-505 KWRPAHVT
+505 
-513 GSKQH
+513 
-518 TITDPDNV
+518 
-526 SERSGQNPADTAT
+526 
-539 TDISDELR
+539 
-547 QEAYLN
+547 
-553 FYRQVKPFK
+553 
-562 LASRQTIQRW
+562 
-572 FGIGGYAVPH
+572 
-582 RRQIL
+582 
-587 ELALNLHFSLDE
+587 
-599 TEDYLLHGLSQWN
+599 
-612 LQVNDY
+612 
-618 EEMLCMYCLENG
+618 
-630 QDPETYRFMV
+630 
-640 DFFETHTDQELR
+640 
-652 PLQTARTDLLQKSY
+652 
-666 ATKKSLS
+666 
-673 VREFLVWMCHN
+673 
-684 AELFKGYSMTVYSY
+684 
-698 YVSLL
+698 
-703 NEAFQYYQKQ
+703 
-713 TEQDLMLLLERS
+713 
-725 SYSRWKQTEQET
+725 
-737 NPLFANETE
+737 
-746 KDHIR
+746 
-751 RYLKNVPRRKNN
+751 KNN
-763 DIAPDDLRTAQ
+763 FD
-774 NYYAI
+774 
-779 AYAPKARISS
+779 
-789 LLAQLYHNGKSHEPT
+789 
-804 RNNEM
+804 
-809 YAELQDF
+809 
-816 LGEEIQWENEKYIS
+816 
-830 ELLSMSIQKEQ
+830 
-841 QMLYQRA
+841 
-848 FASLQPLDSTD
+848 
-859 RCPDWITRHLQ
+859 
-870 SRYPQLS
+870 
-877 ADLTVKHA
+877 
-885 TKIISAELKKQKTRV
+885 
-900 RNIQRSDLLL
+900 
-910 LIQYTFSVKY
+910 
-920 DQKLQETLAP
+920 
-930 YNREDATKGFLTL
+930 
-943 ANTILTSCN
+943 
-952 MRKVN
+952 
-957 AQYRLDQLLL
+957 
-967 SCITDEEIILLG
+967 G
-979 DLLDKTFFWT
+979 DLDGI
-989 D
+989 

>member
-218 VSRLIEDKQLPL
+218 VSRLIEDKLLPL

-326 AVLLILSGSIWG
+326 AVLLILSGGIWG

-389 PANAPDDP
+389 SANAPDDP

-409 SSSGNNSGNSAKKPA
+409 SGKKNGSDNSSGNSGSDKNSGGSSSKATTSKKSGSGNSGKNFGSSSSKATTSKKSGSGNSSGSAKNSGGSSSKATTSKKSGSGNSSGSAKNSGGSSSKATTAPKKSNTAPKKTAKPA
-424 IPALAKTP
+424 SP
-432 AAPLPRRLPLR
+432 
-443 KSQTPPR
+443 
-450 RKRQNRLPRK
+450 
-460 TTLTAIWMVFR
+460 
-471 KDFPMKHYVINSSE
+471 
-485 DILTQ
+485 
-490 LHNQH
+490 
-495 YQRTDLFLIR
+495 
-505 KWRPAHVT
+505 
-513 GSKQH
+513 
-518 TITDPDNV
+518 
-526 SERSGQNPADTAT
+526 
-539 TDISDELR
+539 
-547 QEAYLN
+547 
-553 FYRQVKPFK
+553 
-562 LASRQTIQRW
+562 
-572 FGIGGYAVPH
+572 
-582 RRQIL
+582 
-587 ELALNLHFSLDE
+587 
-599 TEDYLLHGLSQWN
+599 
-612 LQVNDY
+612 
-618 EEMLCMYCLENG
+618 
-630 QDPETYRFMV
+630 
-640 DFFETHTDQELR
+640 
-652 PLQTARTDLLQKSY
+652 
-666 ATKKSLS
+666 
-673 VREFLVWMCHN
+673 
-684 AELFKGYSMTVYSY
+684 
-698 YVSLL
+698 
-703 NEAFQYYQKQ
+703 
-713 TEQDLMLLLERS
+713 
-725 SYSRWKQTEQET
+725 
-737 NPLFANETE
+737 
-746 KDHIR
+746 
-751 RYLKNVPRRKNN
+751 KNN
-763 DIAPDDLRTAQ
+763 FD
-774 NYYAI
+774 
-779 AYAPKARISS
+779 
-789 LLAQLYHNGKSHEPT
+789 
-804 RNNEM
+804 
-809 YAELQDF
+809 
-816 LGEEIQWENEKYIS
+816 
-830 ELLSMSIQKEQ
+830 
-841 QMLYQRA
+841 
-848 FASLQPLDSTD
+848 
-859 RCPDWITRHLQ
+859 
-870 SRYPQLS
+870 
-877 ADLTVKHA
+877 
-885 TKIISAELKKQKTRV
+885 
-900 RNIQRSDLLL
+900 
-910 LIQYTFSVKY
+910 
-920 DQKLQETLAP
+920 
-930 YNREDATKGFLTL
+930 
-943 ANTILTSCN
+943 
-952 MRKVN
+952 
-957 AQYRLDQLLL
+957 
-967 SCITDEEIILLG
+967 G
-979 DLLDKTFFWT
+979 DLDGI
-989 D
+989 

>member
-166 NAQGDEYTIIFKRGF
+166 NAQGDEYMIIFKRGF

-218 VSRLIEDKQLPL
+218 VSRLIEDKLLPL

-350 PHAPASSITPAI
+350 PHAPASSITPAV

-409 SSSGNNSGNSAKKPA
+409 SGSGNNSGNSGKKTGSGNSSGNSGSGKNSGSSSGNSGSGKNFGSSSSKATTSKKSGSGNSSGSAKSSGGSSSKATTSKKSGSGNSSGSAKNSGGSSSKATTAPKKSNTAPKKTAKPA
-424 IPALAKTP
+424 SP
-432 AAPLPRRLPLR
+432 
-443 KSQTPPR
+443 
-450 RKRQNRLPRK
+450 
-460 TTLTAIWMVFR
+460 
-471 KDFPMKHYVINSSE
+471 
-485 DILTQ
+485 
-490 LHNQH
+490 
-495 YQRTDLFLIR
+495 
-505 KWRPAHVT
+505 
-513 GSKQH
+513 
-518 TITDPDNV
+518 
-526 SERSGQNPADTAT
+526 
-539 TDISDELR
+539 
-547 QEAYLN
+547 
-553 FYRQVKPFK
+553 
-562 LASRQTIQRW
+562 
-572 FGIGGYAVPH
+572 
-582 RRQIL
+582 
-587 ELALNLHFSLDE
+587 
-599 TEDYLLHGLSQWN
+599 
-612 LQVNDY
+612 
-618 EEMLCMYCLENG
+618 
-630 QDPETYRFMV
+630 
-640 DFFETHTDQELR
+640 
-652 PLQTARTDLLQKSY
+652 
-666 ATKKSLS
+666 
-673 VREFLVWMCHN
+673 
-684 AELFKGYSMTVYSY
+684 
-698 YVSLL
+698 
-703 NEAFQYYQKQ
+703 
-713 TEQDLMLLLERS
+713 
-725 SYSRWKQTEQET
+725 
-737 NPLFANETE
+737 
-746 KDHIR
+746 
-751 RYLKNVPRRKNN
+751 KNN
-763 DIAPDDLRTAQ
+763 FD
-774 NYYAI
+774 
-779 AYAPKARISS
+779 
-789 LLAQLYHNGKSHEPT
+789 
-804 RNNEM
+804 
-809 YAELQDF
+809 
-816 LGEEIQWENEKYIS
+816 
-830 ELLSMSIQKEQ
+830 
-841 QMLYQRA
+841 
-848 FASLQPLDSTD
+848 
-859 RCPDWITRHLQ
+859 
-870 SRYPQLS
+870 
-877 ADLTVKHA
+877 
-885 TKIISAELKKQKTRV
+885 
-900 RNIQRSDLLL
+900 
-910 LIQYTFSVKY
+910 
-920 DQKLQETLAP
+920 
-930 YNREDATKGFLTL
+930 
-943 ANTILTSCN
+943 
-952 MRKVN
+952 
-957 AQYRLDQLLL
+957 
-967 SCITDEEIILLG
+967 G
-979 DLLDKTFFWT
+979 DLDGI
-989 D
+989 

>member
-70 LYELEGIASARDFF
+70 LYELEGMASARDFF

-218 VSRLIEDKQLPL
+218 VSRLIEDKLLPL

-350 PHAPASSITPAI
+350 PHAPASSITPAV

-409 SSSGNNSGNSAKKPA
+409 SGSGNNSGNSGKK
-424 IPALAKTP
+424 TG
-432 AAPLPRRLPLR
+432 
-443 KSQTPPR
+443 SG
-450 RKRQNRLPRK
+450 
-460 TTLTAIWMVFR
+460 
-471 KDFPMKHYVINSSE
+471 NSSG
-485 DILTQ
+485 
-490 LHNQH
+490 NS
-495 YQRTDLFLIR
+495 
-505 KWRPAHVT
+505 
-513 GSKQH
+513 GSGK
-518 TITDPDNV
+518 N
-526 SERSGQNPADTAT
+526 SGSSSGNSGSGKNFGSSSSKAT
-539 TDISDELR
+539 TS
-547 QEAYLN
+547 
-553 FYRQVKPFK
+553 
-562 LASRQTIQRW
+562 
-572 FGIGGYAVPH
+572 
-582 RRQIL
+582 
-587 ELALNLHFSLDE
+587 
-599 TEDYLLHGLSQWN
+599 
-612 LQVNDY
+612 
-618 EEMLCMYCLENG
+618 
-630 QDPETYRFMV
+630 
-640 DFFETHTDQELR
+640 
-652 PLQTARTDLLQKSY
+652 
-666 ATKKSLS
+666 KKS
-673 VREFLVWMCHN
+673 
-684 AELFKGYSMTVYSY
+684 G
-698 YVSLL
+698 
-703 NEAFQYYQKQ
+703 
-713 TEQDLMLLLERS
+713 S
-725 SYSRWKQTEQET
+725 SNSSGSAKSSGGSSSKATT
-737 NPLFANETE
+737 SKKSGSGNSSGSA
-746 KDHIR
+746 
-751 RYLKNVPRRKNN
+751 KNSGGSSSK
-763 DIAPDDLRTAQ
+763 ATT
-774 NYYAI
+774 
-779 AYAPKARISS
+779 APK
-789 LLAQLYHNGKSHEPT
+789 KSNTAPKKTAKPT
-804 RNNEM
+804 SPKN
-809 YAELQDF
+809 DF
-816 LGEEIQWENEKYIS
+816 
-830 ELLSMSIQKEQ
+830 
-841 QMLYQRA
+841 
-848 FASLQPLDSTD
+848 D
-859 RCPDWITRHLQ
+859 
-870 SRYPQLS
+870 
-877 ADLTVKHA
+877 
-885 TKIISAELKKQKTRV
+885 
-900 RNIQRSDLLL
+900 
-910 LIQYTFSVKY
+910 
-920 DQKLQETLAP
+920 
-930 YNREDATKGFLTL
+930 
-943 ANTILTSCN
+943 
-952 MRKVN
+952 
-957 AQYRLDQLLL
+957 
-967 SCITDEEIILLG
+967 G
-979 DLLDKTFFWT
+979 DLDGI
-989 D
+989 

>member
-218 VSRLIEDKQLPL
+218 VSRLIEDKLLPL

-350 PHAPASSITPAI
+350 PHAPASSITPAV

-409 SSSGNNSGNSAKKPA
+409 SGSGNNSGNSGKK
-424 IPALAKTP
+424 TG
-432 AAPLPRRLPLR
+432 
-443 KSQTPPR
+443 SG
-450 RKRQNRLPRK
+450 
-460 TTLTAIWMVFR
+460 
-471 KDFPMKHYVINSSE
+471 NSSG
-485 DILTQ
+485 
-490 LHNQH
+490 NS
-495 YQRTDLFLIR
+495 
-505 KWRPAHVT
+505 
-513 GSKQH
+513 GSGK
-518 TITDPDNV
+518 N
-526 SERSGQNPADTAT
+526 SGSSSGNSGSGKNFGSSSSKAT
-539 TDISDELR
+539 TS
-547 QEAYLN
+547 
-553 FYRQVKPFK
+553 
-562 LASRQTIQRW
+562 
-572 FGIGGYAVPH
+572 
-582 RRQIL
+582 
-587 ELALNLHFSLDE
+587 
-599 TEDYLLHGLSQWN
+599 
-612 LQVNDY
+612 
-618 EEMLCMYCLENG
+618 
-630 QDPETYRFMV
+630 
-640 DFFETHTDQELR
+640 
-652 PLQTARTDLLQKSY
+652 
-666 ATKKSLS
+666 KKSGS
-673 VREFLVWMCHN
+673 GN
-684 AELFKGYSMTVYSY
+684 
-698 YVSLL
+698 
-703 NEAFQYYQKQ
+703 
-713 TEQDLMLLLERS
+713 S
-725 SYSRWKQTEQET
+725 SGSAKSSGGSSSKATT
-737 NPLFANETE
+737 SKKSGSGNSSGSA
-746 KDHIR
+746 
-751 RYLKNVPRRKNN
+751 KNSGGSSSKATTSKKSGSGNSSGSAKNSGGSSSK
-763 DIAPDDLRTAQ
+763 ATT
-774 NYYAI
+774 
-779 AYAPKARISS
+779 APK
-789 LLAQLYHNGKSHEPT
+789 KSNTAPKKTAKPT
-804 RNNEM
+804 SPKN
-809 YAELQDF
+809 DF
-816 LGEEIQWENEKYIS
+816 
-830 ELLSMSIQKEQ
+830 
-841 QMLYQRA
+841 
-848 FASLQPLDSTD
+848 D
-859 RCPDWITRHLQ
+859 
-870 SRYPQLS
+870 
-877 ADLTVKHA
+877 
-885 TKIISAELKKQKTRV
+885 
-900 RNIQRSDLLL
+900 
-910 LIQYTFSVKY
+910 
-920 DQKLQETLAP
+920 
-930 YNREDATKGFLTL
+930 
-943 ANTILTSCN
+943 
-952 MRKVN
+952 
-957 AQYRLDQLLL
+957 
-967 SCITDEEIILLG
+967 G
-979 DLLDKTFFWT
+979 DLDGI
-989 D
+989 

>member
-218 VSRLIEDKQLPL
+218 VSRLIEDKLLPL
-230 ERIDGVRLTPQ
+230 ERIDGIRLTPQ

-326 AVLLILSGSIWG
+326 AVLLILSGGIWG

-409 SSSGNNSGNSAKKPA
+409 SGKKNGSGNSSGNSGSGKNSGSSSSKVTTSKKSGSGNSGK
-424 IPALAKTP
+424 
-432 AAPLPRRLPLR
+432 
-443 KSQTPPR
+443 
-450 RKRQNRLPRK
+450 
-460 TTLTAIWMVFR
+460 
-471 KDFPMKHYVINSSE
+471 NSG
-485 DILTQ
+485 
-490 LHNQH
+490 
-495 YQRTDLFLIR
+495 
-505 KWRPAHVT
+505 
-513 GSKQH
+513 GSSGNSGSGK
-518 TITDPDNV
+518 N
-526 SERSGQNPADTAT
+526 SRSSSGNSGSGKNSGSSSGNSGSGKNFGSSSSRAT
-539 TDISDELR
+539 TS
-547 QEAYLN
+547 
-553 FYRQVKPFK
+553 
-562 LASRQTIQRW
+562 
-572 FGIGGYAVPH
+572 
-582 RRQIL
+582 
-587 ELALNLHFSLDE
+587 
-599 TEDYLLHGLSQWN
+599 
-612 LQVNDY
+612 
-618 EEMLCMYCLENG
+618 
-630 QDPETYRFMV
+630 
-640 DFFETHTDQELR
+640 
-652 PLQTARTDLLQKSY
+652 
-666 ATKKSLS
+666 KKSGS
-673 VREFLVWMCHN
+673 GN
-684 AELFKGYSMTVYSY
+684 SGKNSGGSSSKATTAPKKSNTAPKKTAKP
-698 YVSLL
+698 VS
-703 NEAFQYYQKQ
+703 
-713 TEQDLMLLLERS
+713 
-725 SYSRWKQTEQET
+725 
-737 NPLFANETE
+737 P
-746 KDHIR
+746 
-751 RYLKNVPRRKNN
+751 KNN
-763 DIAPDDLRTAQ
+763 FD
-774 NYYAI
+774 
-779 AYAPKARISS
+779 
-789 LLAQLYHNGKSHEPT
+789 
-804 RNNEM
+804 
-809 YAELQDF
+809 
-816 LGEEIQWENEKYIS
+816 
-830 ELLSMSIQKEQ
+830 
-841 QMLYQRA
+841 
-848 FASLQPLDSTD
+848 
-859 RCPDWITRHLQ
+859 
-870 SRYPQLS
+870 
-877 ADLTVKHA
+877 
-885 TKIISAELKKQKTRV
+885 
-900 RNIQRSDLLL
+900 
-910 LIQYTFSVKY
+910 
-920 DQKLQETLAP
+920 
-930 YNREDATKGFLTL
+930 
-943 ANTILTSCN
+943 
-952 MRKVN
+952 
-957 AQYRLDQLLL
+957 
-967 SCITDEEIILLG
+967 G
-979 DLLDKTFFWT
+979 DLDGI
-989 D
+989 

>member
-12 EIIMDRYEILAE
+12 EIIMNRYEILAE

-218 VSRLIEDKQLPL
+218 VSRLIEDKLLPL

-326 AVLLILSGSIWG
+326 AVLLILSGGIWG

-362 NSTSAEPDADLHSSD
+362 NSTSAKPDADLHSSD

-389 PANAPDDP
+389 SANAPDDP

-409 SSSGNNSGNSAKKPA
+409 SGKKNGSGNSSGNSGSGKNSRSSSGNSGSGKNSGSSSSKATTSKKSGSGNSGSDKNSGGSSSKATTSKKSGSGNSSGSAKNSGGSSSKATTAPKKSNTAPKKTTKPA
-424 IPALAKTP
+424 SPK
-432 AAPLPRRLPLR
+432 
-443 KSQTPPR
+443 
-450 RKRQNRLPRK
+450 N
-460 TTLTAIWMVFR
+460 
-471 KDFPMKHYVINSSE
+471 DF
-485 DILTQ
+485 D
-490 LHNQH
+490 
-495 YQRTDLFLIR
+495 
-505 KWRPAHVT
+505 
-513 GSKQH
+513 
-518 TITDPDNV
+518 
-526 SERSGQNPADTAT
+526 
-539 TDISDELR
+539 
-547 QEAYLN
+547 
-553 FYRQVKPFK
+553 
-562 LASRQTIQRW
+562 
-572 FGIGGYAVPH
+572 
-582 RRQIL
+582 
-587 ELALNLHFSLDE
+587 
-599 TEDYLLHGLSQWN
+599 
-612 LQVNDY
+612 
-618 EEMLCMYCLENG
+618 
-630 QDPETYRFMV
+630 
-640 DFFETHTDQELR
+640 
-652 PLQTARTDLLQKSY
+652 
-666 ATKKSLS
+666 
-673 VREFLVWMCHN
+673 
-684 AELFKGYSMTVYSY
+684 
-698 YVSLL
+698 
-703 NEAFQYYQKQ
+703 
-713 TEQDLMLLLERS
+713 
-725 SYSRWKQTEQET
+725 
-737 NPLFANETE
+737 
-746 KDHIR
+746 
-751 RYLKNVPRRKNN
+751 
-763 DIAPDDLRTAQ
+763 
-774 NYYAI
+774 
-779 AYAPKARISS
+779 
-789 LLAQLYHNGKSHEPT
+789 
-804 RNNEM
+804 
-809 YAELQDF
+809 
-816 LGEEIQWENEKYIS
+816 
-830 ELLSMSIQKEQ
+830 
-841 QMLYQRA
+841 
-848 FASLQPLDSTD
+848 
-859 RCPDWITRHLQ
+859 
-870 SRYPQLS
+870 
-877 ADLTVKHA
+877 
-885 TKIISAELKKQKTRV
+885 
-900 RNIQRSDLLL
+900 
-910 LIQYTFSVKY
+910 
-920 DQKLQETLAP
+920 
-930 YNREDATKGFLTL
+930 
-943 ANTILTSCN
+943 
-952 MRKVN
+952 
-957 AQYRLDQLLL
+957 
-967 SCITDEEIILLG
+967 G
-979 DLLDKTFFWT
+979 DLDGI
-989 D
+989 

>member
-218 VSRLIEDKQLPL
+218 VSRLIEDKLLPL

-326 AVLLILSGSIWG
+326 AVLLILSGSIWD

-389 PANAPDDP
+389 PANASDDP

-409 SSSGNNSGNSAKKPA
+409 SGSGNNSGNSGKKTGSGNSSGNSGSGKNSRSSSGNSGSDKNSRSSGKNSGGSSSKATTSKKSDSGNSSGSAKSSGGSSSKATTSKKSGSGNSSGSAKNSGGSSSKATTAPKKSNTAPKKTAKPA
-424 IPALAKTP
+424 SP
-432 AAPLPRRLPLR
+432 
-443 KSQTPPR
+443 
-450 RKRQNRLPRK
+450 
-460 TTLTAIWMVFR
+460 
-471 KDFPMKHYVINSSE
+471 
-485 DILTQ
+485 
-490 LHNQH
+490 
-495 YQRTDLFLIR
+495 
-505 KWRPAHVT
+505 
-513 GSKQH
+513 
-518 TITDPDNV
+518 
-526 SERSGQNPADTAT
+526 
-539 TDISDELR
+539 
-547 QEAYLN
+547 
-553 FYRQVKPFK
+553 
-562 LASRQTIQRW
+562 
-572 FGIGGYAVPH
+572 
-582 RRQIL
+582 
-587 ELALNLHFSLDE
+587 
-599 TEDYLLHGLSQWN
+599 
-612 LQVNDY
+612 
-618 EEMLCMYCLENG
+618 
-630 QDPETYRFMV
+630 
-640 DFFETHTDQELR
+640 
-652 PLQTARTDLLQKSY
+652 
-666 ATKKSLS
+666 
-673 VREFLVWMCHN
+673 
-684 AELFKGYSMTVYSY
+684 
-698 YVSLL
+698 
-703 NEAFQYYQKQ
+703 
-713 TEQDLMLLLERS
+713 
-725 SYSRWKQTEQET
+725 
-737 NPLFANETE
+737 
-746 KDHIR
+746 
-751 RYLKNVPRRKNN
+751 KNN
-763 DIAPDDLRTAQ
+763 FD
-774 NYYAI
+774 
-779 AYAPKARISS
+779 
-789 LLAQLYHNGKSHEPT
+789 
-804 RNNEM
+804 
-809 YAELQDF
+809 
-816 LGEEIQWENEKYIS
+816 
-830 ELLSMSIQKEQ
+830 
-841 QMLYQRA
+841 
-848 FASLQPLDSTD
+848 
-859 RCPDWITRHLQ
+859 
-870 SRYPQLS
+870 
-877 ADLTVKHA
+877 
-885 TKIISAELKKQKTRV
+885 
-900 RNIQRSDLLL
+900 
-910 LIQYTFSVKY
+910 
-920 DQKLQETLAP
+920 
-930 YNREDATKGFLTL
+930 
-943 ANTILTSCN
+943 
-952 MRKVN
+952 
-957 AQYRLDQLLL
+957 
-967 SCITDEEIILLG
+967 G
-979 DLLDKTFFWT
+979 DLDGI
-989 D
+989 

>member
-218 VSRLIEDKQLPL
+218 VSRLIEDKLLPL

-252 RPEKRF
+252 RPEKRY

-264 YTALYAAKPSTLANI
+264 YTALYAAKPSTLSNI

-320 IIGAVV
+320 IIGTVV

-350 PHAPASSITPAI
+350 PHAPASSITQAI
-362 NSTSAEPDADLHSSD
+362 NSTSAEPDKDLHSSD
-377 NPADAD
+377 NPAEAD

-409 SSSGNNSGNSAKKPA
+409 TGKKTGSGNSSDNSGSGKSSGGSSSKATTSKKSGSGNSSGSAKSSGGSSSKATTSKKSASGNSSGSTKSSGDSSSKATTSKKSGSGNSSGSAKSSGGSSSKATTAPKKSNTAPKKTAKPA
-424 IPALAKTP
+424 SP
-432 AAPLPRRLPLR
+432 
-443 KSQTPPR
+443 
-450 RKRQNRLPRK
+450 
-460 TTLTAIWMVFR
+460 
-471 KDFPMKHYVINSSE
+471 
-485 DILTQ
+485 
-490 LHNQH
+490 
-495 YQRTDLFLIR
+495 
-505 KWRPAHVT
+505 
-513 GSKQH
+513 
-518 TITDPDNV
+518 
-526 SERSGQNPADTAT
+526 
-539 TDISDELR
+539 
-547 QEAYLN
+547 
-553 FYRQVKPFK
+553 
-562 LASRQTIQRW
+562 
-572 FGIGGYAVPH
+572 
-582 RRQIL
+582 
-587 ELALNLHFSLDE
+587 
-599 TEDYLLHGLSQWN
+599 
-612 LQVNDY
+612 
-618 EEMLCMYCLENG
+618 
-630 QDPETYRFMV
+630 
-640 DFFETHTDQELR
+640 
-652 PLQTARTDLLQKSY
+652 
-666 ATKKSLS
+666 
-673 VREFLVWMCHN
+673 
-684 AELFKGYSMTVYSY
+684 
-698 YVSLL
+698 
-703 NEAFQYYQKQ
+703 
-713 TEQDLMLLLERS
+713 
-725 SYSRWKQTEQET
+725 
-737 NPLFANETE
+737 
-746 KDHIR
+746 
-751 RYLKNVPRRKNN
+751 KNN
-763 DIAPDDLRTAQ
+763 FD
-774 NYYAI
+774 
-779 AYAPKARISS
+779 
-789 LLAQLYHNGKSHEPT
+789 
-804 RNNEM
+804 
-809 YAELQDF
+809 
-816 LGEEIQWENEKYIS
+816 
-830 ELLSMSIQKEQ
+830 
-841 QMLYQRA
+841 
-848 FASLQPLDSTD
+848 
-859 RCPDWITRHLQ
+859 
-870 SRYPQLS
+870 
-877 ADLTVKHA
+877 
-885 TKIISAELKKQKTRV
+885 
-900 RNIQRSDLLL
+900 
-910 LIQYTFSVKY
+910 
-920 DQKLQETLAP
+920 
-930 YNREDATKGFLTL
+930 
-943 ANTILTSCN
+943 
-952 MRKVN
+952 
-957 AQYRLDQLLL
+957 
-967 SCITDEEIILLG
+967 G
-979 DLLDKTFFWT
+979 DLDGI
-989 D
+989 

>member
-218 VSRLIEDKQLPL
+218 VARLIEDKLLPL

-306 LSISHKKSR
+306 LSIFHKKSR

-350 PHAPASSITPAI
+350 PHAPASSITPAV

-389 PANAPDDP
+389 PANASDDP

-409 SSSGNNSGNSAKKPA
+409 SGSGNNSGNSGKKTGSGNSSGNSGSGKNSRSSSGNSGSDKNSRSSGKNSGGSSSKATTSKKSDSGNSSGSAKSSGGSSSKATTSKKSGSGNSSGSAKNSGGSSSKTTTAPKKSNTAPKKTTKPA
-424 IPALAKTP
+424 SP
-432 AAPLPRRLPLR
+432 
-443 KSQTPPR
+443 
-450 RKRQNRLPRK
+450 
-460 TTLTAIWMVFR
+460 
-471 KDFPMKHYVINSSE
+471 
-485 DILTQ
+485 
-490 LHNQH
+490 
-495 YQRTDLFLIR
+495 
-505 KWRPAHVT
+505 
-513 GSKQH
+513 
-518 TITDPDNV
+518 
-526 SERSGQNPADTAT
+526 
-539 TDISDELR
+539 
-547 QEAYLN
+547 
-553 FYRQVKPFK
+553 
-562 LASRQTIQRW
+562 
-572 FGIGGYAVPH
+572 
-582 RRQIL
+582 
-587 ELALNLHFSLDE
+587 
-599 TEDYLLHGLSQWN
+599 
-612 LQVNDY
+612 
-618 EEMLCMYCLENG
+618 
-630 QDPETYRFMV
+630 
-640 DFFETHTDQELR
+640 
-652 PLQTARTDLLQKSY
+652 
-666 ATKKSLS
+666 
-673 VREFLVWMCHN
+673 
-684 AELFKGYSMTVYSY
+684 
-698 YVSLL
+698 
-703 NEAFQYYQKQ
+703 
-713 TEQDLMLLLERS
+713 
-725 SYSRWKQTEQET
+725 
-737 NPLFANETE
+737 
-746 KDHIR
+746 
-751 RYLKNVPRRKNN
+751 
-763 DIAPDDLRTAQ
+763 
-774 NYYAI
+774 
-779 AYAPKARISS
+779 
-789 LLAQLYHNGKSHEPT
+789 
-804 RNNEM
+804 RNNF
-809 YAELQDF
+809 D
-816 LGEEIQWENEKYIS
+816 
-830 ELLSMSIQKEQ
+830 
-841 QMLYQRA
+841 
-848 FASLQPLDSTD
+848 
-859 RCPDWITRHLQ
+859 
-870 SRYPQLS
+870 
-877 ADLTVKHA
+877 
-885 TKIISAELKKQKTRV
+885 
-900 RNIQRSDLLL
+900 
-910 LIQYTFSVKY
+910 
-920 DQKLQETLAP
+920 
-930 YNREDATKGFLTL
+930 
-943 ANTILTSCN
+943 
-952 MRKVN
+952 
-957 AQYRLDQLLL
+957 
-967 SCITDEEIILLG
+967 G
-979 DLLDKTFFWT
+979 DLDGI
-989 D
+989 

>member
-70 LYELEGIASARDFF
+70 LYELEGMASARDFF

-218 VSRLIEDKQLPL
+218 VSRLIEDKLLPL

-350 PHAPASSITPAI
+350 PHAPASSITPAV

-409 SSSGNNSGNSAKKPA
+409 SGSGNNSGNSGKK
-424 IPALAKTP
+424 TG
-432 AAPLPRRLPLR
+432 
-443 KSQTPPR
+443 SG
-450 RKRQNRLPRK
+450 
-460 TTLTAIWMVFR
+460 
-471 KDFPMKHYVINSSE
+471 NSSG
-485 DILTQ
+485 
-490 LHNQH
+490 NS
-495 YQRTDLFLIR
+495 
-505 KWRPAHVT
+505 
-513 GSKQH
+513 GSGK
-518 TITDPDNV
+518 N
-526 SERSGQNPADTAT
+526 SGSSSGNSGSGKNFGSSSSKAT
-539 TDISDELR
+539 TS
-547 QEAYLN
+547 
-553 FYRQVKPFK
+553 
-562 LASRQTIQRW
+562 
-572 FGIGGYAVPH
+572 
-582 RRQIL
+582 
-587 ELALNLHFSLDE
+587 
-599 TEDYLLHGLSQWN
+599 
-612 LQVNDY
+612 
-618 EEMLCMYCLENG
+618 
-630 QDPETYRFMV
+630 
-640 DFFETHTDQELR
+640 
-652 PLQTARTDLLQKSY
+652 
-666 ATKKSLS
+666 KKS
-673 VREFLVWMCHN
+673 
-684 AELFKGYSMTVYSY
+684 G
-698 YVSLL
+698 
-703 NEAFQYYQKQ
+703 
-713 TEQDLMLLLERS
+713 S
-725 SYSRWKQTEQET
+725 SNSSGSAKSSGGSSSKATT
-737 NPLFANETE
+737 SKKSGSGNSSGSA
-746 KDHIR
+746 
-751 RYLKNVPRRKNN
+751 KNSGGSSSKATTSKKSGSGNSSGSAKNSGGSSSK
-763 DIAPDDLRTAQ
+763 ATT
-774 NYYAI
+774 
-779 AYAPKARISS
+779 APK
-789 LLAQLYHNGKSHEPT
+789 KSNTAPKKTAKPT
-804 RNNEM
+804 SPKN
-809 YAELQDF
+809 DF
-816 LGEEIQWENEKYIS
+816 
-830 ELLSMSIQKEQ
+830 
-841 QMLYQRA
+841 
-848 FASLQPLDSTD
+848 D
-859 RCPDWITRHLQ
+859 
-870 SRYPQLS
+870 
-877 ADLTVKHA
+877 
-885 TKIISAELKKQKTRV
+885 
-900 RNIQRSDLLL
+900 
-910 LIQYTFSVKY
+910 
-920 DQKLQETLAP
+920 
-930 YNREDATKGFLTL
+930 
-943 ANTILTSCN
+943 
-952 MRKVN
+952 
-957 AQYRLDQLLL
+957 
-967 SCITDEEIILLG
+967 G
-979 DLLDKTFFWT
+979 DLDGI
-989 D
+989 

>member
-218 VSRLIEDKQLPL
+218 VSRLIEDKLLPL

-350 PHAPASSITPAI
+350 PHAPASSITPAV

-377 NPADAD
+377 NPAD

-409 SSSGNNSGNSAKKPA
+409 SGSGNNSGSSGKKNGGSSSKATTSKKSGSGNSSGSAKNSGGSSSKTTTAPKKSNTAPKKTAKPA
-424 IPALAKTP
+424 SP
-432 AAPLPRRLPLR
+432 
-443 KSQTPPR
+443 
-450 RKRQNRLPRK
+450 
-460 TTLTAIWMVFR
+460 
-471 KDFPMKHYVINSSE
+471 
-485 DILTQ
+485 
-490 LHNQH
+490 
-495 YQRTDLFLIR
+495 
-505 KWRPAHVT
+505 
-513 GSKQH
+513 
-518 TITDPDNV
+518 
-526 SERSGQNPADTAT
+526 
-539 TDISDELR
+539 
-547 QEAYLN
+547 
-553 FYRQVKPFK
+553 
-562 LASRQTIQRW
+562 
-572 FGIGGYAVPH
+572 
-582 RRQIL
+582 
-587 ELALNLHFSLDE
+587 
-599 TEDYLLHGLSQWN
+599 
-612 LQVNDY
+612 
-618 EEMLCMYCLENG
+618 
-630 QDPETYRFMV
+630 
-640 DFFETHTDQELR
+640 
-652 PLQTARTDLLQKSY
+652 
-666 ATKKSLS
+666 
-673 VREFLVWMCHN
+673 
-684 AELFKGYSMTVYSY
+684 
-698 YVSLL
+698 
-703 NEAFQYYQKQ
+703 
-713 TEQDLMLLLERS
+713 
-725 SYSRWKQTEQET
+725 
-737 NPLFANETE
+737 
-746 KDHIR
+746 
-751 RYLKNVPRRKNN
+751 KNN
-763 DIAPDDLRTAQ
+763 FD
-774 NYYAI
+774 
-779 AYAPKARISS
+779 
-789 LLAQLYHNGKSHEPT
+789 
-804 RNNEM
+804 
-809 YAELQDF
+809 
-816 LGEEIQWENEKYIS
+816 
-830 ELLSMSIQKEQ
+830 
-841 QMLYQRA
+841 
-848 FASLQPLDSTD
+848 
-859 RCPDWITRHLQ
+859 
-870 SRYPQLS
+870 
-877 ADLTVKHA
+877 
-885 TKIISAELKKQKTRV
+885 
-900 RNIQRSDLLL
+900 
-910 LIQYTFSVKY
+910 
-920 DQKLQETLAP
+920 
-930 YNREDATKGFLTL
+930 
-943 ANTILTSCN
+943 
-952 MRKVN
+952 
-957 AQYRLDQLLL
+957 
-967 SCITDEEIILLG
+967 G
-979 DLLDKTFFWT
+979 DLDGI
-989 D
+989 

>member
-218 VSRLIEDKQLPL
+218 VSRLIEDKLLPL

-350 PHAPASSITPAI
+350 PHAPASSITPAV

-377 NPADAD
+377 NPAD

-409 SSSGNNSGNSAKKPA
+409 SGSGNNSGNSGKKNGNSGSGKNSGSSSGNSGSGKNFGSSSSKATTSKKSGSGNSSGSAKSSGGSSSKATTSKKSGSGNSSGSAKNFGGSSSKATTSKKSGSGNSGKNSGGSSSKATTAPKKSNTAPKKTAKPA
-424 IPALAKTP
+424 SP
-432 AAPLPRRLPLR
+432 
-443 KSQTPPR
+443 
-450 RKRQNRLPRK
+450 
-460 TTLTAIWMVFR
+460 
-471 KDFPMKHYVINSSE
+471 
-485 DILTQ
+485 
-490 LHNQH
+490 
-495 YQRTDLFLIR
+495 
-505 KWRPAHVT
+505 
-513 GSKQH
+513 
-518 TITDPDNV
+518 
-526 SERSGQNPADTAT
+526 
-539 TDISDELR
+539 
-547 QEAYLN
+547 
-553 FYRQVKPFK
+553 
-562 LASRQTIQRW
+562 
-572 FGIGGYAVPH
+572 
-582 RRQIL
+582 
-587 ELALNLHFSLDE
+587 
-599 TEDYLLHGLSQWN
+599 
-612 LQVNDY
+612 
-618 EEMLCMYCLENG
+618 
-630 QDPETYRFMV
+630 
-640 DFFETHTDQELR
+640 
-652 PLQTARTDLLQKSY
+652 
-666 ATKKSLS
+666 
-673 VREFLVWMCHN
+673 
-684 AELFKGYSMTVYSY
+684 
-698 YVSLL
+698 
-703 NEAFQYYQKQ
+703 
-713 TEQDLMLLLERS
+713 
-725 SYSRWKQTEQET
+725 
-737 NPLFANETE
+737 
-746 KDHIR
+746 
-751 RYLKNVPRRKNN
+751 KNN
-763 DIAPDDLRTAQ
+763 FD
-774 NYYAI
+774 
-779 AYAPKARISS
+779 
-789 LLAQLYHNGKSHEPT
+789 
-804 RNNEM
+804 
-809 YAELQDF
+809 
-816 LGEEIQWENEKYIS
+816 
-830 ELLSMSIQKEQ
+830 
-841 QMLYQRA
+841 
-848 FASLQPLDSTD
+848 
-859 RCPDWITRHLQ
+859 
-870 SRYPQLS
+870 
-877 ADLTVKHA
+877 
-885 TKIISAELKKQKTRV
+885 
-900 RNIQRSDLLL
+900 
-910 LIQYTFSVKY
+910 
-920 DQKLQETLAP
+920 
-930 YNREDATKGFLTL
+930 
-943 ANTILTSCN
+943 
-952 MRKVN
+952 
-957 AQYRLDQLLL
+957 
-967 SCITDEEIILLG
+967 G
-979 DLLDKTFFWT
+979 DLDGI
-989 D
+989 

>member
-1 MSSTINSFDKN
+1 MSSTINNFDKN

-218 VSRLIEDKQLPL
+218 VSRLIEDKLLPL

-350 PHAPASSITPAI
+350 PHAPASSITPAV

-409 SSSGNNSGNSAKKPA
+409 SGSGNNSGNSGKKNGSGNSSGNSGSGKNSGSSSGNSGSDKNFGSSSSKATTSKKSSSGNSSGSAKNSGDSSSKATTSKKSGSGNSSGSAKNSGGSSSKATTAPKKSNTAPKKTAKPA
-424 IPALAKTP
+424 SP
-432 AAPLPRRLPLR
+432 
-443 KSQTPPR
+443 
-450 RKRQNRLPRK
+450 
-460 TTLTAIWMVFR
+460 
-471 KDFPMKHYVINSSE
+471 
-485 DILTQ
+485 
-490 LHNQH
+490 
-495 YQRTDLFLIR
+495 
-505 KWRPAHVT
+505 
-513 GSKQH
+513 
-518 TITDPDNV
+518 
-526 SERSGQNPADTAT
+526 
-539 TDISDELR
+539 
-547 QEAYLN
+547 
-553 FYRQVKPFK
+553 
-562 LASRQTIQRW
+562 
-572 FGIGGYAVPH
+572 
-582 RRQIL
+582 
-587 ELALNLHFSLDE
+587 
-599 TEDYLLHGLSQWN
+599 
-612 LQVNDY
+612 
-618 EEMLCMYCLENG
+618 
-630 QDPETYRFMV
+630 
-640 DFFETHTDQELR
+640 
-652 PLQTARTDLLQKSY
+652 
-666 ATKKSLS
+666 
-673 VREFLVWMCHN
+673 
-684 AELFKGYSMTVYSY
+684 
-698 YVSLL
+698 
-703 NEAFQYYQKQ
+703 
-713 TEQDLMLLLERS
+713 
-725 SYSRWKQTEQET
+725 
-737 NPLFANETE
+737 
-746 KDHIR
+746 
-751 RYLKNVPRRKNN
+751 KNN
-763 DIAPDDLRTAQ
+763 FD
-774 NYYAI
+774 
-779 AYAPKARISS
+779 
-789 LLAQLYHNGKSHEPT
+789 
-804 RNNEM
+804 
-809 YAELQDF
+809 
-816 LGEEIQWENEKYIS
+816 
-830 ELLSMSIQKEQ
+830 
-841 QMLYQRA
+841 
-848 FASLQPLDSTD
+848 
-859 RCPDWITRHLQ
+859 
-870 SRYPQLS
+870 
-877 ADLTVKHA
+877 
-885 TKIISAELKKQKTRV
+885 
-900 RNIQRSDLLL
+900 
-910 LIQYTFSVKY
+910 
-920 DQKLQETLAP
+920 
-930 YNREDATKGFLTL
+930 
-943 ANTILTSCN
+943 
-952 MRKVN
+952 
-957 AQYRLDQLLL
+957 
-967 SCITDEEIILLG
+967 G
-979 DLLDKTFFWT
+979 DLDGI
-989 D
+989 

>member
-24 IGSGGFAT
+24 SGSGGFAT

-59 EAVKEAKIAAG
+59 EAVKEAKIATG

-218 VSRLIEDKQLPL
+218 VSRLIEDKLLPL

-350 PHAPASSITPAI
+350 PHAPASSITPAV

-409 SSSGNNSGNSAKKPA
+409 SGSGNNSGNSGKKTGSGNSSGNSGSGKNSGSSSGNSGSGKNFGSSSSKATTSKKSGSGNSSGSAKSSGGSSSKATTSKKSGSGNSSGSAKNSGGSSSKATTAPKKSNTAPKKTAKPA
-424 IPALAKTP
+424 SP
-432 AAPLPRRLPLR
+432 
-443 KSQTPPR
+443 
-450 RKRQNRLPRK
+450 
-460 TTLTAIWMVFR
+460 
-471 KDFPMKHYVINSSE
+471 
-485 DILTQ
+485 
-490 LHNQH
+490 
-495 YQRTDLFLIR
+495 
-505 KWRPAHVT
+505 
-513 GSKQH
+513 
-518 TITDPDNV
+518 
-526 SERSGQNPADTAT
+526 
-539 TDISDELR
+539 
-547 QEAYLN
+547 
-553 FYRQVKPFK
+553 
-562 LASRQTIQRW
+562 
-572 FGIGGYAVPH
+572 
-582 RRQIL
+582 
-587 ELALNLHFSLDE
+587 
-599 TEDYLLHGLSQWN
+599 
-612 LQVNDY
+612 
-618 EEMLCMYCLENG
+618 
-630 QDPETYRFMV
+630 
-640 DFFETHTDQELR
+640 
-652 PLQTARTDLLQKSY
+652 
-666 ATKKSLS
+666 
-673 VREFLVWMCHN
+673 
-684 AELFKGYSMTVYSY
+684 
-698 YVSLL
+698 
-703 NEAFQYYQKQ
+703 
-713 TEQDLMLLLERS
+713 
-725 SYSRWKQTEQET
+725 
-737 NPLFANETE
+737 
-746 KDHIR
+746 
-751 RYLKNVPRRKNN
+751 KNN
-763 DIAPDDLRTAQ
+763 FD
-774 NYYAI
+774 
-779 AYAPKARISS
+779 
-789 LLAQLYHNGKSHEPT
+789 
-804 RNNEM
+804 
-809 YAELQDF
+809 
-816 LGEEIQWENEKYIS
+816 
-830 ELLSMSIQKEQ
+830 
-841 QMLYQRA
+841 
-848 FASLQPLDSTD
+848 
-859 RCPDWITRHLQ
+859 
-870 SRYPQLS
+870 
-877 ADLTVKHA
+877 
-885 TKIISAELKKQKTRV
+885 
-900 RNIQRSDLLL
+900 
-910 LIQYTFSVKY
+910 
-920 DQKLQETLAP
+920 
-930 YNREDATKGFLTL
+930 
-943 ANTILTSCN
+943 
-952 MRKVN
+952 
-957 AQYRLDQLLL
+957 
-967 SCITDEEIILLG
+967 G
-979 DLLDKTFFWT
+979 DLDGI
-989 D
+989 

>member
-218 VSRLIEDKQLPL
+218 VSRLIEDKLLPL

-326 AVLLILSGSIWG
+326 AVLLILSGGIWG

-389 PANAPDDP
+389 SANAPDDP

-409 SSSGNNSGNSAKKPA
+409 SGKKNGSDNSSGNSGSDKNSGGSSSKATTSKKSGSGNSSGSAKNSGGSSSKATTSKKSGSGNSSGSAKNSGGSSSKATTSKKSGSGNSSGSAKNSGGSSSKATTAPKKSNTAPKKTAKPA
-424 IPALAKTP
+424 SP
-432 AAPLPRRLPLR
+432 
-443 KSQTPPR
+443 
-450 RKRQNRLPRK
+450 
-460 TTLTAIWMVFR
+460 
-471 KDFPMKHYVINSSE
+471 
-485 DILTQ
+485 
-490 LHNQH
+490 
-495 YQRTDLFLIR
+495 
-505 KWRPAHVT
+505 
-513 GSKQH
+513 
-518 TITDPDNV
+518 
-526 SERSGQNPADTAT
+526 
-539 TDISDELR
+539 
-547 QEAYLN
+547 
-553 FYRQVKPFK
+553 
-562 LASRQTIQRW
+562 
-572 FGIGGYAVPH
+572 
-582 RRQIL
+582 
-587 ELALNLHFSLDE
+587 
-599 TEDYLLHGLSQWN
+599 
-612 LQVNDY
+612 
-618 EEMLCMYCLENG
+618 
-630 QDPETYRFMV
+630 
-640 DFFETHTDQELR
+640 
-652 PLQTARTDLLQKSY
+652 
-666 ATKKSLS
+666 
-673 VREFLVWMCHN
+673 
-684 AELFKGYSMTVYSY
+684 
-698 YVSLL
+698 
-703 NEAFQYYQKQ
+703 
-713 TEQDLMLLLERS
+713 
-725 SYSRWKQTEQET
+725 
-737 NPLFANETE
+737 
-746 KDHIR
+746 
-751 RYLKNVPRRKNN
+751 KNN
-763 DIAPDDLRTAQ
+763 FD
-774 NYYAI
+774 
-779 AYAPKARISS
+779 
-789 LLAQLYHNGKSHEPT
+789 
-804 RNNEM
+804 
-809 YAELQDF
+809 
-816 LGEEIQWENEKYIS
+816 
-830 ELLSMSIQKEQ
+830 
-841 QMLYQRA
+841 
-848 FASLQPLDSTD
+848 
-859 RCPDWITRHLQ
+859 
-870 SRYPQLS
+870 
-877 ADLTVKHA
+877 
-885 TKIISAELKKQKTRV
+885 
-900 RNIQRSDLLL
+900 
-910 LIQYTFSVKY
+910 
-920 DQKLQETLAP
+920 
-930 YNREDATKGFLTL
+930 
-943 ANTILTSCN
+943 
-952 MRKVN
+952 
-957 AQYRLDQLLL
+957 
-967 SCITDEEIILLG
+967 G
-979 DLLDKTFFWT
+979 DLDGI
-989 D
+989 

>member
-218 VSRLIEDKQLPL
+218 VSRLIEDKLLPL

-252 RPEKRF
+252 RPEKRY

-320 IIGAVV
+320 IIGAIV
-326 AVLLILSGSIWG
+326 AILLILSGITWG

-350 PHAPASSITPAI
+350 PPDPASSITPAI
-362 NSTSAEPDADLHSSD
+362 NSTSAEPDIDLHSSD
-377 NPADAD
+377 NPAEAD

-409 SSSGNNSGNSAKKPA
+409 TGKKTGSGNSSGSTKSSGDSSSKATTSKKSGSGNSSGSAKSSGGSSSKATTAPKKSNTAPKKTAKPA
-424 IPALAKTP
+424 SP
-432 AAPLPRRLPLR
+432 
-443 KSQTPPR
+443 
-450 RKRQNRLPRK
+450 
-460 TTLTAIWMVFR
+460 
-471 KDFPMKHYVINSSE
+471 
-485 DILTQ
+485 
-490 LHNQH
+490 
-495 YQRTDLFLIR
+495 
-505 KWRPAHVT
+505 
-513 GSKQH
+513 
-518 TITDPDNV
+518 
-526 SERSGQNPADTAT
+526 
-539 TDISDELR
+539 
-547 QEAYLN
+547 
-553 FYRQVKPFK
+553 
-562 LASRQTIQRW
+562 
-572 FGIGGYAVPH
+572 
-582 RRQIL
+582 
-587 ELALNLHFSLDE
+587 
-599 TEDYLLHGLSQWN
+599 
-612 LQVNDY
+612 
-618 EEMLCMYCLENG
+618 
-630 QDPETYRFMV
+630 
-640 DFFETHTDQELR
+640 
-652 PLQTARTDLLQKSY
+652 
-666 ATKKSLS
+666 
-673 VREFLVWMCHN
+673 
-684 AELFKGYSMTVYSY
+684 
-698 YVSLL
+698 
-703 NEAFQYYQKQ
+703 
-713 TEQDLMLLLERS
+713 
-725 SYSRWKQTEQET
+725 
-737 NPLFANETE
+737 
-746 KDHIR
+746 
-751 RYLKNVPRRKNN
+751 KNN
-763 DIAPDDLRTAQ
+763 FD
-774 NYYAI
+774 
-779 AYAPKARISS
+779 
-789 LLAQLYHNGKSHEPT
+789 
-804 RNNEM
+804 
-809 YAELQDF
+809 
-816 LGEEIQWENEKYIS
+816 
-830 ELLSMSIQKEQ
+830 
-841 QMLYQRA
+841 
-848 FASLQPLDSTD
+848 
-859 RCPDWITRHLQ
+859 
-870 SRYPQLS
+870 
-877 ADLTVKHA
+877 
-885 TKIISAELKKQKTRV
+885 
-900 RNIQRSDLLL
+900 
-910 LIQYTFSVKY
+910 
-920 DQKLQETLAP
+920 
-930 YNREDATKGFLTL
+930 
-943 ANTILTSCN
+943 
-952 MRKVN
+952 
-957 AQYRLDQLLL
+957 
-967 SCITDEEIILLG
+967 G
-979 DLLDKTFFWT
+979 DLDGI
-989 D
+989 

>member
-1 MSSTINSFDKN
+1 MSSTINSLDKN

-70 LYELEGIASARDFF
+70 LYELEGIDSARDFF

-218 VSRLIEDKQLPL
+218 VSRLIEDKLLPL

-350 PHAPASSITPAI
+350 PHAPASSITPAV

-409 SSSGNNSGNSAKKPA
+409 SGSGNNSGNSGKKTGSGNSSGNSGSGKNSGSSSGNSGSGKNFGSSSSKATTSKKSGSGNSSGSAKSSGGSSSKATTSKKSGSGNSSGSAKNSGGSSSKATTAPKKSNTAPKKTAKPA
-424 IPALAKTP
+424 SP
-432 AAPLPRRLPLR
+432 
-443 KSQTPPR
+443 
-450 RKRQNRLPRK
+450 
-460 TTLTAIWMVFR
+460 
-471 KDFPMKHYVINSSE
+471 
-485 DILTQ
+485 
-490 LHNQH
+490 
-495 YQRTDLFLIR
+495 
-505 KWRPAHVT
+505 
-513 GSKQH
+513 
-518 TITDPDNV
+518 
-526 SERSGQNPADTAT
+526 
-539 TDISDELR
+539 
-547 QEAYLN
+547 
-553 FYRQVKPFK
+553 
-562 LASRQTIQRW
+562 
-572 FGIGGYAVPH
+572 
-582 RRQIL
+582 
-587 ELALNLHFSLDE
+587 
-599 TEDYLLHGLSQWN
+599 
-612 LQVNDY
+612 
-618 EEMLCMYCLENG
+618 
-630 QDPETYRFMV
+630 
-640 DFFETHTDQELR
+640 
-652 PLQTARTDLLQKSY
+652 
-666 ATKKSLS
+666 
-673 VREFLVWMCHN
+673 
-684 AELFKGYSMTVYSY
+684 
-698 YVSLL
+698 
-703 NEAFQYYQKQ
+703 
-713 TEQDLMLLLERS
+713 
-725 SYSRWKQTEQET
+725 
-737 NPLFANETE
+737 
-746 KDHIR
+746 
-751 RYLKNVPRRKNN
+751 KNN
-763 DIAPDDLRTAQ
+763 FD
-774 NYYAI
+774 
-779 AYAPKARISS
+779 
-789 LLAQLYHNGKSHEPT
+789 
-804 RNNEM
+804 
-809 YAELQDF
+809 
-816 LGEEIQWENEKYIS
+816 
-830 ELLSMSIQKEQ
+830 
-841 QMLYQRA
+841 
-848 FASLQPLDSTD
+848 
-859 RCPDWITRHLQ
+859 
-870 SRYPQLS
+870 
-877 ADLTVKHA
+877 
-885 TKIISAELKKQKTRV
+885 
-900 RNIQRSDLLL
+900 
-910 LIQYTFSVKY
+910 
-920 DQKLQETLAP
+920 
-930 YNREDATKGFLTL
+930 
-943 ANTILTSCN
+943 
-952 MRKVN
+952 
-957 AQYRLDQLLL
+957 
-967 SCITDEEIILLG
+967 G
-979 DLLDKTFFWT
+979 DLDGI
-989 D
+989 